1 MSSERVEW
9 VEIIEPK
16 TKEHM
21 YANLTTGEC
30 VWDPPEGV
38 KVKRTDSSQW
48 WELFDINTHRFYYYN
63 ASTQTT
69 VWHRPTDC
77 DIIPLAKLQTLKQNT
92 DPQKRRESST
102 QTNQAAPQVPSLID
116 PVSSNGNSMVAS
128 ISKLSP
134 ANVKNVTIPQTS
146 PVRTRR
152 SHYHHRNSG
161 DSRRG
166 RLSEDGTTQMCRH
179 TDSGR
184 SSDSSISSAQRRKQE
199 LTAAAACGA
208 PVCTPQLRKRSSAAA
223 PQLDTEKWSP
233 HSGLNRSGSFISPR
247 KDASDDSMHE
257 KYFKS
262 VESTPLTKRKLKQ
275 QSAGGSSCE
284 SASPQSPSSPLQ
296 KPQPTPFLQTSAARP
311 SLVSSISLATDAA
324 GARVLHSLER
334 PHALSRH
341 ARERYSDR
349 HLDKERVSETE
360 RPDRFEKQA
369 AYSVDKPFRQT
380 SLDLRHNTPNWHPPR
395 EFTRRQVAEPERH
408 TSSKSSVSSGS
419 SKRHDHHTFMRLAS
433 ANEQDNMAAGVL
445 KLQLIRSIR
454 HPIRGAPYPHFI
466 IEYSE
471 IRGPRDVHSLTT
483 RGPLVVNAAS
493 TRGLTVDNEWTPKVK
508 AVLVG
513 CRKEVNYKI
522 KCINLDPPLTE
533 PNLQKHNQRLE
544 RSTAPRD
551 RTKSRRHKRGGDME
565 ESPLDADEDDE
576 EGSPLY
582 CNWDLRGM
590 QHLLPLQDY
599 IIQQAKL
606 SSRSRYGG
614 GSGSDNESGSSR
626 SRSGSESRSLSG
638 HEPDNESSDGG
649 ARTPDDD
656 DGSGVYL
663 PHSYAHRPADV
674 EYMNHGVAYYNTRR
688 RSAAGRGRGRG
699 AGAGAAGAEAP
710 ALYSPVR
717 AHAALHTRPPVEQD
731 IEIFAKDHLNFN
743 KGIFRKKAS
752 VRDMLSWTSSSIS
765 APMVGADWDKPHKKA
780 AIDLFRLVQIYMG
793 DRKARPGMTL
803 NSVAQDI
810 LHATFTN
817 EKLRDELYVQLCRQT
832 TENPLR
838 DSLLRGWELL
848 AVCLAFVPPSPA
860 FQPALTNYVNRH
872 RDPAFADAFPE
883 VGKWPIHVQ
892 VSHYAGV
899 ACKRLER
906 IGFGGKRQP
915 RKPTTEDIDQA
926 RIQIF
931 RQSMFGNTLSEVMAL
946 QKDRF
951 PNRQL
956 PWVQVALSQQVLA
969 LNGRDT
975 EGIFRVSADVDEVNA
990 LKAKIDNWELPDAST
1005 LTDAH
1010 APASLLKLWYRE
1022 LYEPLIP
1029 DALYGPCVAAGCDY
1043 SAATRALQRL
1053 PPLNRLCPV
1062 LSVPP
1067 APESVPPAP
1076 VSVPPAPVSVPPAPV
1091 SVPPAPVSVPPAPVS
1106 VPPAP
1111 VSVPPAPVSV
1121 PPAPVSVPPAP
1132 VSVPPAPVSVPPA
1145 PVSVPPAPVSVPPAP
1160 VSVPPAPVS
1169 VPPAPVS
1176 VPPAPVSVPSAPV
1189 LTYLISFLQQF
1200 TTPEVVSQ
1208 TKMDSANLAMVFA
1221 PNCLRCTSQDPR
1233 VILENARKEM
1243 TFLKTLITNL
1253 DTSHVQDLL

>member
-1 MSSERVEW
+1 MSAERVEW

-38 KVKRTDSSQW
+38 KVKKTDSSQW
-48 WELFDINTHRFYYYN
+48 WELFDINTHRFYYFN
-63 ASTQTT
+63 ATTQTT
-69 VWHRPTDC
+69 VWHRPSDC

-92 DPQKRRESST
+92 DPQKRRESAT
-102 QTNQAAPQVPSLID
+102 QTNHGAPQVPKLE
-116 PVSSNGNSMVAS
+116 PVFSSNGNSSAPS
-128 ISKLSP
+128 LSKLSP
-134 ANVKNVTIPQTS
+134 SNAKNVTITQTS

-161 DSRRG
+161 ESRRG
-166 RLSEDGTTQMCRH
+166 RLSEEGVTCRH

-184 SSDSSISSAQRRKQE
+184 SSDSSISSAQQRRKQE
-199 LTAAAACGA
+199 LNAAACNV
-208 PVCTPQLRKRSSAAA
+208 PSCTPQLRKRSSAVNAH
-223 PQLDTEKWSP
+223 DTEKWSP
-233 HSGLNRSGSFISPR
+233 HTVGLNRSGSFVSPR

-262 VESTPLTKRKLKQ
+262 VESTPLTRRKLKQ
-275 QSAGGSSCE
+275 QSAGSSCD

-296 KPQPTPFLQTSAARP
+296 KPQPTAPFLQTSSARP
-311 SLVSSISLATDAA
+311 SLVSSISLATEAS
-324 GARVLHSLER
+324 RVMHSLER
-334 PHALSRH
+334 PHHLSRH
-341 ARERYSDR
+341 SRERYSDR
-349 HLDKERVSETE
+349 HLEKDRVLDL
-360 RPDRFEKQA
+360 DRNVDRSYLDKQA
-369 AYSVDKPFRQT
+369 AYGVDKPFRQT
-380 SLDLRHNTPNWHPPR
+380 SLELRHNVPPPNWHGPR
-395 EFTRRQVAEPERH
+395 DFTRRQQAEPERY
-408 TSSKSSVSSGS
+408 TSSKLSVSSSSS
-419 SKRHDHHTFMRLAS
+419 SKHRTPIHETPQNLMRQTS
-433 ANEQDNMAAGVL
+433 ANEQDNIAA
-445 KLQLIRSIR
+445 
-454 HPIRGAPYPHFI
+454 
-466 IEYSE
+466 
-471 IRGPRDVHSLTT
+471 
-483 RGPLVVNAAS
+483 
-493 TRGLTVDNEWTPKVK
+493 
-508 AVLVG
+508 
-513 CRKEVNYKI
+513 VNYKM
-522 KCINLDPPLTE
+522 KCVNLEPPLTE
-533 PNLQKHNQRLE
+533 PNVQRHNQRHE
-544 RSTAPRD
+544 RTSAPKD
-551 RTKSRRHKRGGDME
+551 RAKSHRHKREIIEDTSVDQE
-565 ESPLDADEDDE
+565 LDEDED
-576 EGSPLY
+576 GGSSPLY
-582 CNWDLRGM
+582 SNWDLRGM

-606 SSRSRYGG
+606 SSRARYAAA
-614 GSGSDNESGSSR
+614 SGSELSGSS
-626 SRSGSESRSLSG
+626 GSASPESRSLSG

-663 PHSYAHRPADV
+663 PHTYAPRAHDV
-674 EYMNHGVAYYNTRR
+674 EYMNHGVSYYNTFVGFERDR
-688 RSAAGRGRGRG
+688 QTSPGIHRGQTSISVSGG
-699 AGAGAAGAEAP
+699 PLGPPPEELP
-710 ALYSPVR
+710 QLYSPVR
-717 AHAALHTRPPVEQD
+717 SHAQPHTVAPLMEQD
-731 IEIFAKDHLNFN
+731 IEKFAKDNLNFN

-765 APMVGADWDKPHKKA
+765 APMVGADWDKTHKKA

-810 LHATFTN
+810 LHATYSN

-848 AVCLAFVPPSPA
+848 AVCLAFVPPSTA

-906 IGFGGKRQP
+906 IGFAGKKQP
-915 RKPTTEDIDQA
+915 RKPSTEDIDQA

-946 QKDRF
+946 QQERF

-969 LNGRDT
+969 LNGKET

-990 LKAKIDNWELPDAST
+990 LKTRIDNWELPDAST

-1029 DALYGPCVAAGCDY
+1029 DSLYAASVAAGSDY
-1043 SAATRALQRL
+1043 AAASRVLQRL
-1053 PPLNRLCPV
+1053 PHINRL
-1062 LSVPP
+1062 
-1067 APESVPPAP
+1067 
-1076 VSVPPAPVSVPPAPV
+1076 
-1091 SVPPAPVSVPPAPVS
+1091 
-1106 VPPAP
+1106 
-1111 VSVPPAPVSV
+1111 
-1121 PPAPVSVPPAP
+1121 
-1132 VSVPPAPVSVPPA
+1132 
-1145 PVSVPPAPVSVPPAP
+1145 
-1160 VSVPPAPVS
+1160 
-1169 VPPAPVS
+1169 
-1176 VPPAPVSVPSAPV
+1176 V

-1200 TTPEVVSQ
+1200 SAPEVVSQ

-1233 VILENARKEM
+1233 IILENARKEM
-1243 TFLKTLITNL
+1243 TFLKSLITNL
-1253 DTSHVQDLL
+1253 DTSQVQDML

>member
-92 DPQKRRESST
+92 DPQKRRETST
-102 QTNQAAPQVPSLID
+102 QTNQAAPQVLSID
-116 PVSSNGNSMVAS
+116 TVSSSNGNSAATS
-128 ISKLSP
+128 HTKLSP
-134 ANVKNVTIPQTS
+134 INTKNVTITQTS

-152 SHYHHRNSG
+152 SHHHYRNSG
-161 DSRRG
+161 EGRRA
-166 RLSEDGTTQMCRH
+166 RVNEEAVVASTCRH
-179 TDSGR
+179 TDSGL
-184 SSDSSISSAQRRKQE
+184 SSDTSLSSAAQRRKQ
-199 LTAAAACGA
+199 
-208 PVCTPQLRKRSSAAA
+208 
-223 PQLDTEKWSP
+223 
-233 HSGLNRSGSFISPR
+233 
-247 KDASDDSMHE
+247 
-257 KYFKS
+257 
-262 VESTPLTKRKLKQ
+262 LKQ
-275 QSAGGSSCE
+275 QSVGGSSCE
-284 SASPQSPSSPLQ
+284 SASQQSPSSPLQ
-296 KPQPTPFLQTSAARP
+296 KPQTPFLQTSSARP
-311 SLVSSISLATDAA
+311 SLVSSISLATEAIA
-324 GARVLHSLER
+324 SGGSTGVGSNRVMHSLER

-341 ARERYSDR
+341 TRERYSDR
-349 HLDKERVSETE
+349 HLDKERLMELE
-360 RPDRFEKQA
+360 RNLDRGYPDKQA
-369 AYSVDKPFRQT
+369 VYSVDKPFRQT
-380 SLDLRHNTPNWHPPR
+380 SLDLRHNASGHNWHGPR
-395 EFTRRQVAEPERH
+395 DFTRRQQAEPEKY
-408 TSSKSSVSSGS
+408 TSSKQSVSSSGS
-419 SKRHDHHTFMRLAS
+419 SKHRTPMHETPQAFLRQTS
-433 ANEQDNMAAGVL
+433 ANEQDNIAA
-445 KLQLIRSIR
+445 
-454 HPIRGAPYPHFI
+454 
-466 IEYSE
+466 
-471 IRGPRDVHSLTT
+471 
-483 RGPLVVNAAS
+483 
-493 TRGLTVDNEWTPKVK
+493 
-508 AVLVG
+508 
-513 CRKEVNYKI
+513 VNYKL
-522 KCINLDPPLTE
+522 KCVNLEPPLTE
-533 PNLQKHNQRLE
+533 PNVQRHNQRLE
-544 RSTAPRD
+544 RVTSRD
-551 RTKSRRHKRGGDME
+551 RTKSHRRHKRPTEVSEATGVEGE
-565 ESPLDADEDDE
+565 DE
-576 EGSPLY
+576 EEEGGSPLY
-582 CNWDLRGM
+582 SNWDLRGM

-606 SSRSRYGG
+606 STRHRYGTTAG
-614 GSGSDNESGSSR
+614 EIGASGSDLDTNSSGS
-626 SRSGSESRSLSG
+626 GTPESRSLSG

-663 PHSYAHRPADV
+663 PHSYAHHARHHDV
-674 EYMNHGVAYYNTRR
+674 EYMNHGVSYYNTFVGFERDR
-688 RSAAGRGRGRG
+688 QSSPGIHRASSLG
-699 AGAGAAGAEAP
+699 AGGAGNVTVSDSGVLDSP

-717 AHAALHTRPPVEQD
+717 SHPPPQIANQPPPEQD
-731 IEIFAKDHLNFN
+731 IEIFAKDNLNFN

-765 APMVGADWDKPHKKA
+765 APMVGADWDKVHKKA

-810 LHATFTN
+810 LHATYSN

-906 IGFGGKRQP
+906 IGFAGKRQP

-946 QKDRF
+946 QKERF

-956 PWVQVALSQQVLA
+956 PWVQVALSQQILA
-969 LNGRDT
+969 LNGRET

-1029 DALYGPCVAAGCDY
+1029 DSLYGACVAAGSDY
-1043 SAATRALQRL
+1043 AAVSRVLQRL
-1053 PPLNRLCPV
+1053 PHINRL
-1062 LSVPP
+1062 
-1067 APESVPPAP
+1067 
-1076 VSVPPAPVSVPPAPV
+1076 
-1091 SVPPAPVSVPPAPVS
+1091 
-1106 VPPAP
+1106 
-1111 VSVPPAPVSV
+1111 
-1121 PPAPVSVPPAP
+1121 
-1132 VSVPPAPVSVPPA
+1132 
-1145 PVSVPPAPVSVPPAP
+1145 
-1160 VSVPPAPVS
+1160 
-1169 VPPAPVS
+1169 
-1176 VPPAPVSVPSAPV
+1176 V

-1200 TTPEVVSQ
+1200 AVPEVVSQ

-1243 TFLKTLITNL
+1243 TFLKSLITNL
-1253 DTSHVQDLL
+1253 DTSHVRELL

>member
-1 MSSERVEW
+1 MFYSRVEW

-92 DPQKRRESST
+92 DPQKRRESGT
-102 QTNQAAPQVPSLID
+102 QTNQAPPQFQAPSID
-116 PVSSNGNSMVAS
+116 AASSNGNPTVAS

-134 ANVKNVTIPQTS
+134 STAKSVTITQTS

-152 SHYHHRNSG
+152 SHYHHRGSG
-161 DSRRG
+161 ESRRG
-166 RLSEDGTTQMCRH
+166 RIGEEGAAPQCRH

-184 SSDSSISSAQRRKQE
+184 SSDSSISSAQQRRKQE
-199 LTAAAACGA
+199 LSAAACSA
-208 PVCTPQLRKRSSAAA
+208 QQACTPQQLRKRSSATQ
-223 PQLDTEKWSP
+223 PHEGEREKWSP
-233 HSGLNRSGSFISPR
+233 RTGLNRSGSFVSPR

-262 VESTPLTKRKLKQ
+262 VESTPLTRRKLKQ
-275 QSAGGSSCE
+275 HSAGGSSCE

-296 KPQPTPFLQTSAARP
+296 KPQPTPFLQTTAARP
-311 SLVSSISLATDAA
+311 SLVSSISLATEAA
-324 GARVLHSLER
+324 GGARAMHSLER
-334 PHALSRH
+334 PHLSRH

-349 HLDKERVSETE
+349 HLDKDRLLELDRNMERFH
-360 RPDRFEKQA
+360 DKQA

-380 SLDLRHNTPNWHPPR
+380 SLDLRHNVQPPNWHGPR
-395 EFTRRQVAEPERH
+395 DFTRKQQAEPERY
-408 TSSKSSVSSGS
+408 TSSKNSLSSSSS
-419 SKRHDHHTFMRLAS
+419 SKHRVIPEAAPHSFMRQAS
-433 ANEQDNMAAGVL
+433 ANEQDNMAA
-445 KLQLIRSIR
+445 
-454 HPIRGAPYPHFI
+454 
-466 IEYSE
+466 
-471 IRGPRDVHSLTT
+471 
-483 RGPLVVNAAS
+483 
-493 TRGLTVDNEWTPKVK
+493 
-508 AVLVG
+508 
-513 CRKEVNYKI
+513 VNYKM
-522 KCINLDPPLTE
+522 KCVNLEPPLTE
-533 PNLQKHNQRLE
+533 PNLQRHNQRLTE
-544 RSTAPRD
+544 RPAPRD
-551 RTKSRRHKRGGDME
+551 RTKSRRHKRPMDEDPQEME
-565 ESPLDADEDDE
+565 ADEE
-576 EGSPLY
+576 EEGGGSPLY
-582 CNWDLRGM
+582 SNWDLRGM

-606 SSRSRYGG
+606 SSRGRYGADAE
-614 GSGSDNESGSSR
+614 SGSDVESGSSR
-626 SRSGSESRSLSG
+626 SGSASRSLSG

-663 PHSYAHRPADV
+663 PHSYGHTRPADV
-674 EYMNHGVAYYNTRR
+674 EYMNHGVSYYNTFVGFDRDR
-688 RSAAGRGRGRG
+688 QPSPGIHRTSSLGHGPAPPPRV
-699 AGAGAAGAEAP
+699 EEP

-717 AHAALHTRPPVEQD
+717 SHATNQPPPEQD
-731 IEIFAKDHLNFN
+731 IEIFAKDNLNFN

-765 APMVGADWDKPHKKA
+765 APMVGADWDKQHKKDA
-780 AIDLFRLVQIYMG
+780 TNLFRLVQIYMG

-810 LHATFTN
+810 LHATYSN

-848 AVCLAFVPPSPA
+848 CVCLAFVPPSPA

-872 RDPAFADAFPE
+872 RDPAFADSFPE

-906 IGFGGKRQP
+906 IGFGGKKQP
-915 RKPTTEDIDQA
+915 RKPSTEDIDQA

-931 RQSMFGNTLSEVMAL
+931 RQSMFGNTLTEVMAL

-969 LNGRDT
+969 LNGRET
-975 EGIFRVSADVDEVNA
+975 EGIFRVSADMDEVNA
-990 LKAKIDNWELPDAST
+990 LKSKIDNWELPDAST

-1022 LYEPLIP
+1022 LYAPLIP
-1029 DALYGPCVAAGCDY
+1029 DALYASCVAAGHDFAVCE
-1043 SAATRALQRL
+1043 SLLASM
-1053 PPLNRLCPV
+1053 PHINRL
-1062 LSVPP
+1062 
-1067 APESVPPAP
+1067 
-1076 VSVPPAPVSVPPAPV
+1076 
-1091 SVPPAPVSVPPAPVS
+1091 
-1106 VPPAP
+1106 
-1111 VSVPPAPVSV
+1111 
-1121 PPAPVSVPPAP
+1121 
-1132 VSVPPAPVSVPPA
+1132 
-1145 PVSVPPAPVSVPPAP
+1145 
-1160 VSVPPAPVS
+1160 
-1169 VPPAPVS
+1169 
-1176 VPPAPVSVPSAPV
+1176 V
-1189 LTYLISFLQQF
+1189 LTYLISFLQKF
-1200 TTPEVVSQ
+1200 NVPEVVSQ

-1221 PNCLRCTSQDPR
+1221 PNCLRCTSNDPR

-1243 TFLKTLITNL
+1243 TFLKCLITNL

>member
-92 DPQKRRESST
+92 DPQKRRETAT
-102 QTNQAAPQVPSLID
+102 QTNQAVPQQVASVAD
-116 PVSSNGNSMVAS
+116 PVNSNGNSTVAS
-128 ISKLSP
+128 ASKLSP
-134 ANVKNVTIPQTS
+134 GNAKNVTLTQTS

-161 DSRRG
+161 ESRRG
-166 RLSEDGTTQMCRH
+166 RLSEDGSNQMCRH

-184 SSDSSISSAQRRKQE
+184 SSDSSISSAQQRRKQE
-199 LTAAAACGA
+199 LSAVVCNP
-208 PVCTPQLRKRSSAAA
+208 PVCTPQLRKRSSGAQAHEG
-223 PQLDTEKWSP
+223 EKWSP
-233 HSGLNRSGSFISPR
+233 HSAGLNRSGSFVSPR

-262 VESTPLTKRKLKQ
+262 VESTPLTRRKLKQ
-275 QSAGGSSCE
+275 QSTGGSSCD

-296 KPQPTPFLQTSAARP
+296 KPQPTPFLQTTAARP

-324 GARVLHSLER
+324 GGGSRVMHSLER
-334 PHALSRH
+334 PHQLSRH
-341 ARERYSDR
+341 SRERYSDR
-349 HLDKERVSETE
+349 HLDKDRLAEFERME
-360 RPDRFEKQA
+360 RYPEKQA
-369 AYSVDKPFRQT
+369 VYSVDKPFRQT
-380 SLDLRHNTPNWHPPR
+380 SLDLRHNATAVNWHPSR
-395 EFTRRQVAEPERH
+395 DFTRRQQAEPERYS
-408 TSSKSSVSSGS
+408 SSKTSVSSGS
-419 SKRHDHHTFMRLAS
+419 SKHRTPPHEPHHNFMRLSS
-433 ANEQDNMAAGVL
+433 ANEQDNIAA
-445 KLQLIRSIR
+445 
-454 HPIRGAPYPHFI
+454 
-466 IEYSE
+466 
-471 IRGPRDVHSLTT
+471 
-483 RGPLVVNAAS
+483 
-493 TRGLTVDNEWTPKVK
+493 
-508 AVLVG
+508 
-513 CRKEVNYKI
+513 VNYKL
-522 KCINLDPPLTE
+522 KCVNLEPPLTE
-533 PNLQKHNQRLE
+533 PNVQKHNQRLE
-544 RSTAPRD
+544 RTTTAPRD
-551 RTKSRRHKRGGDME
+551 RTKSRRHKRPVEIDEPPMDG
-565 ESPLDADEDDE
+565 EDDDDDGG
-576 EGSPLY
+576 GSPLY

-606 SSRSRYGG
+606 SSRGRYGG
-614 GSGSDNESGSSR
+614 GSGSDAESNSSR

-656 DGSGVYL
+656 DGSG
-663 PHSYAHRPADV
+663 
-674 EYMNHGVAYYNTRR
+674 YMNHGVSYYNTFVGFDRDR
-688 RSAAGRGRGRG
+688 QPSPGIHRTSSLGS
-699 AGAGAAGAEAP
+699 GAATSTGIPGTMGCTDELPGAP
-710 ALYSPVR
+710 SLYSPVR
-717 AHAALHTRPPVEQD
+717 SHAHAHTPRTAPPEQD
-731 IEIFAKDHLNFN
+731 IEIFAKDNLNFN
-743 KGIFRKKAS
+743 KGIFRRKAS

-765 APMVGADWDKPHKKA
+765 APMVGADWDKAHKKA

-810 LHATFTN
+810 LHATFSN

-906 IGFGGKRQP
+906 IGSGGKRQP

-931 RQSMFGNTLSEVMAL
+931 RQSMFGNTLSEVMSL
-946 QKDRF
+946 QKERF

-969 LNGRDT
+969 LNGRET

-1029 DALYGPCVAAGCDY
+1029 DALYGACVAAGTDF
-1043 SAATRALQRL
+1043 AACTRALHRL
-1053 PPLNRLCPV
+1053 PPLNRL
-1062 LSVPP
+1062 
-1067 APESVPPAP
+1067 
-1076 VSVPPAPVSVPPAPV
+1076 
-1091 SVPPAPVSVPPAPVS
+1091 
-1106 VPPAP
+1106 
-1111 VSVPPAPVSV
+1111 
-1121 PPAPVSVPPAP
+1121 
-1132 VSVPPAPVSVPPA
+1132 
-1145 PVSVPPAPVSVPPAP
+1145 
-1160 VSVPPAPVS
+1160 
-1169 VPPAPVS
+1169 
-1176 VPPAPVSVPSAPV
+1176 V
-1189 LTYLISFLQQF
+1189 LTYLISFLQKF
-1200 TTPEVVSQ
+1200 TAPEVVSQ

-1253 DTSHVQDLL
+1253 DTSPVQDLL

>member
-1 MSSERVEW
+1 MKMSSERVEW

-92 DPQKRRESST
+92 DPQKRRETAT
-102 QTNQAAPQVPSLID
+102 QTNQASPQVPPTIE
-116 PVSSNGNSMVAS
+116 PVSSNGSSTLAS
-128 ISKLSP
+128 ASKLSP
-134 ANVKNVTIPQTS
+134 STAKMVTQTS

-166 RLSEDGTTQMCRH
+166 RLSEDGSTQMCRH

-184 SSDSSISSAQRRKQE
+184 SSDSSISSAQQRRKQE
-199 LTAAAACGA
+199 LNAVACN
-208 PVCTPQLRKRSSAAA
+208 PSICTPQLRKRSSAAQA
-223 PQLDTEKWSP
+223 HETEKWSP

-262 VESTPLTKRKLKQ
+262 VESTPLTRRK
-275 QSAGGSSCE
+275 QSAGGSSCD
-284 SASPQSPSSPLQ
+284 SVSPQSPSSPLQ
-296 KPQPTPFLQTSAARP
+296 KPQPTPFLQTTAARP
-311 SLVSSISLATDAA
+311 SLVSSISLATEAA
-324 GARVLHSLER
+324 GGARVLHSLER
-334 PHALSRH
+334 PHQLSRH

-349 HLDKERVSETE
+349 HLDKDRLAELERM
-360 RPDRFEKQA
+360 DRYPEKQA
-369 AYSVDKPFRQT
+369 VYSVDKPFRQT
-380 SLDLRHNTPNWHPPR
+380 SLDLRHNAASANWHPTR
-395 EFTRRQVAEPERH
+395 DFTRRQQAEPERYS
-408 TSSKSSVSSGS
+408 SSKTSVSSGS
-419 SKRHDHHTFMRLAS
+419 SKHRTPPHDSLAPHTPHAPHAPHAPLAPLAPHAPHAPHHTHHHQHNFMRLSS
-433 ANEQDNMAAGVL
+433 ANEQDNIAA
-445 KLQLIRSIR
+445 
-454 HPIRGAPYPHFI
+454 
-466 IEYSE
+466 
-471 IRGPRDVHSLTT
+471 
-483 RGPLVVNAAS
+483 
-493 TRGLTVDNEWTPKVK
+493 
-508 AVLVG
+508 
-513 CRKEVNYKI
+513 VNYKL
-522 KCINLDPPLTE
+522 KCVNLEPPLTE
-533 PNLQKHNQRLE
+533 PNVQKHNQRME
-544 RSTAPRD
+544 RTSTPRD
-551 RTKSRRHKRGGDME
+551 RTKSRRHKRPVEIDE
-565 ESPLDADEDDE
+565 PQLDGEDEDEDGG
-576 EGSPLY
+576 GSPLY

-606 SSRSRYGG
+606 SKRGGSGRVRYA
-614 GSGSDNESGSSR
+614 GSGSDNESTSSR

-663 PHSYAHRPADV
+663 PHTYAHRPADV
-674 EYMNHGVAYYNTRR
+674 EYMNHGVSYYNTFVGFDRER
-688 RSAAGRGRGRG
+688 QSEPVIHRTSSLGSGPTSASAAGACVSVTDVDAGAGGG
-699 AGAGAAGAEAP
+699 AGAGAGAG

-717 AHAALHTRPPVEQD
+717 AHGGRGAARAPPHAPHAPPPEQD
-731 IEIFAKDHLNFN
+731 IEIFAKDNLNFN
-743 KGIFRKKAS
+743 KGIFRRKAS

-765 APMVGADWDKPHKKA
+765 APMVGGAWDKAHKKA
-780 AIDLFRLVQIYMG
+780 ATDLFRLVQIYMG

-803 NSVAQDI
+803 NSVAHDI
-810 LHATFTN
+810 LHAAYAN

-931 RQSMFGNTLSEVMAL
+931 RQSMFGNTLSEVMTL

-969 LNGRDT
+969 LNGRET

-1029 DALYGPCVAAGCDY
+1029 DALYGACVAAGTEY
-1043 SAATRALQRL
+1043 AACTRVLHRL
-1053 PPLNRLCPV
+1053 PPLNRL
-1062 LSVPP
+1062 
-1067 APESVPPAP
+1067 
-1076 VSVPPAPVSVPPAPV
+1076 
-1091 SVPPAPVSVPPAPVS
+1091 
-1106 VPPAP
+1106 
-1111 VSVPPAPVSV
+1111 
-1121 PPAPVSVPPAP
+1121 
-1132 VSVPPAPVSVPPA
+1132 
-1145 PVSVPPAPVSVPPAP
+1145 
-1160 VSVPPAPVS
+1160 
-1169 VPPAPVS
+1169 
-1176 VPPAPVSVPSAPV
+1176 V

-1200 TTPEVVSQ
+1200 TAPEVVSQ

>member
-92 DPQKRRESST
+92 DPQKRRETST
-102 QTNQAAPQVPSLID
+102 QTNQAAPQVPLD
-116 PVSSNGNSMVAS
+116 LVSSNGNSTLAS
-128 ISKLSP
+128 ASKLSP
-134 ANVKNVTIPQTS
+134 SNAKNVTLTQTS

-161 DSRRG
+161 ESRRG
-166 RLSEDGTTQMCRH
+166 RLSEDGTSQLCRH

-199 LTAAAACGA
+199 LNAAACNA
-208 PVCTPQLRKRSSAAA
+208 PICTPQLKKRSSAVT
-223 PQLDTEKWSP
+223 PHEREGEKWSP

-262 VESTPLTKRKLKQ
+262 VESTPLTRRKLKQ

-324 GARVLHSLER
+324 GGGSRVMHSLER
-334 PHALSRH
+334 PHQLSRH

-349 HLDKERVSETE
+349 HLDKDRIAELERM
-360 RPDRFEKQA
+360 DRYPEKQA
-369 AYSVDKPFRQT
+369 VYSVDKPFRQT
-380 SLDLRHNTPNWHPPR
+380 SLDLRHNPASSNWQPSR
-395 EFTRRQVAEPERH
+395 EFTRRQQAEPERYS
-408 TSSKSSVSSGS
+408 SSKTSISSGS
-419 SKRHDHHTFMRLAS
+419 SKHRTPPHEPHHNFMRLAS
-433 ANEQDNMAAGVL
+433 SDQDNMAA
-445 KLQLIRSIR
+445 
-454 HPIRGAPYPHFI
+454 
-466 IEYSE
+466 
-471 IRGPRDVHSLTT
+471 
-483 RGPLVVNAAS
+483 
-493 TRGLTVDNEWTPKVK
+493 
-508 AVLVG
+508 
-513 CRKEVNYKI
+513 VNYKM
-522 KCINLDPPLTE
+522 KCVTMEPPLTE
-533 PNLQKHNQRLE
+533 PNVQKHNQRLE
-544 RSTAPRD
+544 STSTPKD
-551 RTKSRRHKRGGDME
+551 RTKSRRHKRPVELE
-565 ESPLDADEDDE
+565 EPHLDDE
-576 EGSPLY
+576 EEDEDGRTSPLY
-582 CNWDLRGM
+582 SNWDLRGM

-606 SSRSRYGG
+606 SSRGRYGN
-614 GSGSDNESGSSR
+614 GSGSDGESASSRSR

-663 PHSYAHRPADV
+663 PHSYGHTRPQDV
-674 EYMNHGVAYYNTRR
+674 EYMNHGVAYYNTFV
-688 RSAAGRGRGRG
+688 GF
-699 AGAGAAGAEAP
+699 
-710 ALYSPVR
+710 
-717 AHAALHTRPPVEQD
+717 D
-731 IEIFAKDHLNFN
+731 
-743 KGIFRKKAS
+743 
-752 VRDMLSWTSSSIS
+752 RD
-765 APMVGADWDKPHKKA
+765 
-780 AIDLFRLVQIYMG
+780 R
-793 DRKARPGMTL
+793 
-803 NSVAQDI
+803 
-810 LHATFTN
+810 
-817 EKLRDELYVQLCRQT
+817 
-832 TENPLR
+832 
-838 DSLLRGWELL
+838 
-848 AVCLAFVPPSPA
+848 PPSPGI
-860 FQPALTNYVNRH
+860 H
-872 RDPAFADAFPE
+872 R

-906 IGFGGKRQP
+906 IGFGGKKQP

-956 PWVQVALSQQVLA
+956 PWVQVALSQQILA
-969 LNGRDT
+969 LSGRET

-1029 DALYGPCVAAGCDY
+1029 DHLYGACIAAGSDFAVC
-1043 SAATRALQRL
+1043 TRALQRL
-1053 PPLNRLCPV
+1053 PHINRM
-1062 LSVPP
+1062 
-1067 APESVPPAP
+1067 
-1076 VSVPPAPVSVPPAPV
+1076 
-1091 SVPPAPVSVPPAPVS
+1091 
-1106 VPPAP
+1106 
-1111 VSVPPAPVSV
+1111 
-1121 PPAPVSVPPAP
+1121 
-1132 VSVPPAPVSVPPA
+1132 
-1145 PVSVPPAPVSVPPAP
+1145 
-1160 VSVPPAPVS
+1160 
-1169 VPPAPVS
+1169 
-1176 VPPAPVSVPSAPV
+1176 V
-1189 LTYLISFLQQF
+1189 LTYLIQFLQQF
-1200 TTPEVVSQ
+1200 TAPEVVSQ

>member
-92 DPQKRRESST
+92 DPQKRRETST
-102 QTNQAAPQVPSLID
+102 QTNQAVPQVSTSID
-116 PVSSNGNSMVAS
+116 PVSSNGNSTVAS
-128 ISKLSP
+128 ASKLSP
-134 ANVKNVTIPQTS
+134 SNAKGVTVSQTS
-146 PVRTRR
+146 PVRTRKYI
-152 SHYHHRNSG
+152 HHHRNSG
-161 DSRRG
+161 ESRRG
-166 RLSEDGTTQMCRH
+166 RLSEDGTTALCRH

-184 SSDSSISSAQRRKQE
+184 SSDSSISSAQQRRKQE
-199 LTAAAACGA
+199 LNAAPCNP
-208 PVCTPQLRKRSSAAA
+208 PVCTPQVRKRGSAVPAHE
-223 PQLDTEKWSP
+223 PDKWSP

-262 VESTPLTKRKLKQ
+262 VESTPLTRRK
-275 QSAGGSSCE
+275 AT
-284 SASPQSPSSPLQ
+284 A
-296 KPQPTPFLQTSAARP
+296 TRP
-311 SLVSSISLATDAA
+311 SLVSSISLAAEA
-324 GARVLHSLER
+324 GGARVMHSLER
-334 PHALSRH
+334 PHQLSRH

-349 HLDKERVSETE
+349 HLDKDRLAELERM
-360 RPDRFEKQA
+360 DRYPEKQA
-369 AYSVDKPFRQT
+369 VYSVDKPFRQT
-380 SLDLRHNTPNWHPPR
+380 SLDLRHNASSNWHPPR
-395 EFTRRQVAEPERH
+395 EFTRRQQAEPERY
-408 TSSKSSVSSGS
+408 TSSKTSLSSGS
-419 SKRHDHHTFMRLAS
+419 SKHRTPPHEPHHNFMRLSS
-433 ANEQDNMAAGVL
+433 ANEQDSVAA
-445 KLQLIRSIR
+445 
-454 HPIRGAPYPHFI
+454 
-466 IEYSE
+466 
-471 IRGPRDVHSLTT
+471 
-483 RGPLVVNAAS
+483 
-493 TRGLTVDNEWTPKVK
+493 
-508 AVLVG
+508 
-513 CRKEVNYKI
+513 VNYKM
-522 KCINLDPPLTE
+522 KCVNLEPPLTE
-533 PNLQKHNQRLE
+533 PNVQKHNQRLD
-544 RSTAPRD
+544 RTSTPKD
-551 RTKSRRHKRGGDME
+551 RTKSRRHKKPVEME
-565 ESPLDADEDDE
+565 DPAVDGEEDDE
-576 EGSPLY
+576 DGGGSPLY

-614 GSGSDNESGSSR
+614 ESGSDNESGSSR

-674 EYMNHGVAYYNTRR
+674 EYMNHGVSYYNTFVGFDRQPSPGIHR
-688 RSAAGRGRGRG
+688 TSSLGGGASASATAGASAAAGAT
-699 AGAGAAGAEAP
+699 AGAGAAAAAG

-717 AHAALHTRPPVEQD
+717 SHAHAHFVRPPPEQD
-731 IEIFAKDHLNFN
+731 IEIFAKDNLNFN
-743 KGIFRKKAS
+743 KGIFRRKAS

-765 APMVGADWDKPHKKA
+765 APMVGADWDKAHKKA

-810 LHATFTN
+810 LHATFAN

-860 FQPALTNYVNRH
+860 FQPALNNYVNRH

-883 VGKWPIHVQ
+883 SFFKVGKWPIHVQ

-906 IGFGGKRQP
+906 IGFGGKKQP
-915 RKPTTEDIDQA
+915 RKPSTEDIDQA

-946 QKDRF
+946 QKERF

-969 LNGRDT
+969 LNGRET

-990 LKAKIDNWELPDAST
+990 LKAKIDSWELPDAST

-1029 DALYGPCVAAGCDY
+1029 DALYAACVAAGGDVQAC
-1043 SAATRALQRL
+1043 SRALQRL
-1053 PPLNRLCPV
+1053 PPLNRL
-1062 LSVPP
+1062 
-1067 APESVPPAP
+1067 
-1076 VSVPPAPVSVPPAPV
+1076 
-1091 SVPPAPVSVPPAPVS
+1091 
-1106 VPPAP
+1106 
-1111 VSVPPAPVSV
+1111 
-1121 PPAPVSVPPAP
+1121 
-1132 VSVPPAPVSVPPA
+1132 
-1145 PVSVPPAPVSVPPAP
+1145 
-1160 VSVPPAPVS
+1160 
-1169 VPPAPVS
+1169 
-1176 VPPAPVSVPSAPV
+1176 V

-1200 TTPEVVSQ
+1200 TAPEVVSQ

-1243 TFLKTLITNL
+1243 TFLKTLISNL
-1253 DTSHVQDLL
+1253 DTSHVRDLV

>member
-92 DPQKRRESST
+92 DPQKRRETST
-102 QTNQAAPQVPSLID
+102 QTQVNQPAPQVPTID
-116 PVSSNGNSMVAS
+116 PISSNGNSTVAS
-128 ISKLSP
+128 ASKLSP
-134 ANVKNVTIPQTS
+134 SNTKTVTLTQTS

-152 SHYHHRNSG
+152 THYHHRNSAE
-161 DSRRG
+161 SRRG
-166 RLSEDGTTQMCRH
+166 RLSEDGTTQLCRH

-184 SSDSSISSAQRRKQE
+184 SSDSSISSAQQRRKQE
-199 LTAAAACGA
+199 LSTIACN
-208 PVCTPQLRKRSSAAA
+208 PPICTPQLRKRSSAV
-223 PQLDTEKWSP
+223 PVHESEKWSP

-262 VESTPLTKRKLKQ
+262 VESTPLTRRKLKQ
-275 QSAGGSSCE
+275 QSTGGSSCD

-296 KPQPTPFLQTSAARP
+296 KPQTTPFLQTSAARP

-324 GARVLHSLER
+324 GGGSRVMLSLER
-334 PHALSRH
+334 PHHLSRH
-341 ARERYSDR
+341 ARERFSDR
-349 HLDKERVSETE
+349 HLDKDRLAEIERM
-360 RPDRFEKQA
+360 DRYPEKQA
-369 AYSVDKPFRQT
+369 VYSVDKPFRQT
-380 SLDLRHNTPNWHPPR
+380 SLDLRHNAVTANWHPAR
-395 EFTRRQVAEPERH
+395 DFTRRQQAEPERY
-408 TSSKSSVSSGS
+408 TSSKTSISSGS
-419 SKRHDHHTFMRLAS
+419 SSKHRASHEPHHNFMRLSS
-433 ANEQDNMAAGVL
+433 ANEQDNIAA
-445 KLQLIRSIR
+445 
-454 HPIRGAPYPHFI
+454 
-466 IEYSE
+466 
-471 IRGPRDVHSLTT
+471 
-483 RGPLVVNAAS
+483 
-493 TRGLTVDNEWTPKVK
+493 
-508 AVLVG
+508 
-513 CRKEVNYKI
+513 VNYKL
-522 KCINLDPPLTE
+522 KCVNLEPPLTE
-533 PNLQKHNQRLE
+533 PNVQKHNQRLSD

-551 RTKSRRHKRGGDME
+551 RTKSRRHKRPVELDDGVLDGEEEEDEGG
-565 ESPLDADEDDE
+565 S
-576 EGSPLY
+576 SPLY

-606 SSRSRYGG
+606 SSRGRYGG
-614 GSGSDNESGSSR
+614 GSGSDAESGSSR
-626 SRSGSESRSLSG
+626 SRSRSGSERSLSG

-663 PHSYAHRPADV
+663 PHAYTHAHTHRPVDV
-674 EYMNHGVAYYNTRR
+674 EYMNHGVAYYNTFVGFDRER
-688 RSAAGRGRGRG
+688 QPSPGIHRTSSLGGGGGATGGVEERDG
-699 AGAGAAGAEAP
+699 AGAGGAGG

-717 AHAALHTRPPVEQD
+717 AHAPRPPLEQD
-731 IEIFAKDHLNFN
+731 IEIFAKDNLNFN
-743 KGIFRKKAS
+743 KGIFRRKAS

-765 APMVGADWDKPHKKA
+765 APMVGAEWDKAHKKA
-780 AIDLFRLVQIYMG
+780 ATDLFRLVQIYMG

-810 LHATFTN
+810 LHATFAN

-848 AVCLAFVPPSPA
+848 AVCLAFVPPSSA

-915 RKPTTEDIDQA
+915 RKPTTDDIDQA

-931 RQSMFGNTLSEVMAL
+931 RQSMFGNTLSEVMTL
-946 QKDRF
+946 QKERF

-969 LNGRDT
+969 LNGRET

-1029 DALYGPCVAAGCDY
+1029 DALYAACVAAGSDFQLC
-1043 SAATRALQRL
+1043 SRALLRL
-1053 PPLNRLCPV
+1053 PPINRL
-1062 LSVPP
+1062 
-1067 APESVPPAP
+1067 
-1076 VSVPPAPVSVPPAPV
+1076 
-1091 SVPPAPVSVPPAPVS
+1091 
-1106 VPPAP
+1106 
-1111 VSVPPAPVSV
+1111 
-1121 PPAPVSVPPAP
+1121 
-1132 VSVPPAPVSVPPA
+1132 
-1145 PVSVPPAPVSVPPAP
+1145 
-1160 VSVPPAPVS
+1160 
-1169 VPPAPVS
+1169 
-1176 VPPAPVSVPSAPV
+1176 V

-1200 TTPEVVSQ
+1200 TAPEVVSQ

>member
-92 DPQKRRESST
+92 DPQKRRETAT
-102 QTNQAAPQVPSLID
+102 QTNQAVPQIPSIVDGVVD
-116 PVSSNGNSMVAS
+116 PVSSNGNSIVAS
-128 ISKLSP
+128 VSKLSP
-134 ANVKNVTIPQTS
+134 GNAKNVTLTQTS

-161 DSRRG
+161 ESRRG
-166 RLSEDGTTQMCRH
+166 RLSEDGTSQMCRH

-184 SSDSSISSAQRRKQE
+184 SSDSSISSAQQRRKQE
-199 LTAAAACGA
+199 LSAAVCNP
-208 PVCTPQLRKRSSAAA
+208 PVCTPQLRKRSSGAQTHDA
-223 PQLDTEKWSP
+223 EKWSP
-233 HSGLNRSGSFISPR
+233 HSGLNRSGSFVSPR

-262 VESTPLTKRKLKQ
+262 VESTPLTRRKLKQ
-275 QSAGGSSCE
+275 QSGGGSSCD

-296 KPQPTPFLQTSAARP
+296 KPQPTPFLQTTAARP
-311 SLVSSISLATDAA
+311 SLVSSISLATD
-324 GARVLHSLER
+324 GAVGGSRVMHSLER
-334 PHALSRH
+334 PHQLSRH
-341 ARERYSDR
+341 SRERYSDR
-349 HLDKERVSETE
+349 HLDKDRLAEFERME
-360 RPDRFEKQA
+360 RYPEKQA
-369 AYSVDKPFRQT
+369 VYSVDKPFRQT
-380 SLDLRHNTPNWHPPR
+380 SLDLRHNTPAVNWHPSR
-395 EFTRRQVAEPERH
+395 DFTRRQQAEPERYC
-408 TSSKSSVSSGS
+408 SSKTSVSSGS
-419 SKRHDHHTFMRLAS
+419 GKYRTPPLEPHHNFMRLSS
-433 ANEQDNMAAGVL
+433 ANEQDNIAA
-445 KLQLIRSIR
+445 
-454 HPIRGAPYPHFI
+454 
-466 IEYSE
+466 
-471 IRGPRDVHSLTT
+471 
-483 RGPLVVNAAS
+483 
-493 TRGLTVDNEWTPKVK
+493 
-508 AVLVG
+508 
-513 CRKEVNYKI
+513 VNYKL
-522 KCINLDPPLTE
+522 KCVNLEPPLTE

-544 RSTAPRD
+544 RTATAPRD
-551 RTKSRRHKRGGDME
+551 RTKSRRHKRPVEIE
-565 ESPLDADEDDE
+565 EPPMDGEDDDDDGG
-576 EGSPLY
+576 GSPLY

-606 SSRSRYGG
+606 SSRGRYGG
-614 GSGSDNESGSSR
+614 GSCSDADSTSSR
-626 SRSGSESRSLSG
+626 SRSGSESRSRSRSRSLSG

-663 PHSYAHRPADV
+663 PHSYAHHRPHDA
-674 EYMNHGVAYYNTRR
+674 EYVNHTVAYYNTFVGFDRDR
-688 RSAAGRGRGRG
+688 QPSPGIHRTSSLGGGAAPGVGGGGG
-699 AGAGAAGAEAP
+699 AGGVVGGAVVSGAEGGGP

-717 AHAALHTRPPVEQD
+717 GHPARTAPPEQD
-731 IEIFAKDHLNFN
+731 IEIFAKDNLNFN
-743 KGIFRKKAS
+743 KGIFRRKAS

-765 APMVGADWDKPHKKA
+765 APMVGAEWDKAHKKA

-810 LHATFTN
+810 LHATFAN

-906 IGFGGKRQP
+906 IGFSGKRQP

-931 RQSMFGNTLSEVMAL
+931 RQSMFGNTLSEVMTL
-946 QKDRF
+946 QKERF

-969 LNGRDT
+969 LNGRET

-1029 DALYGPCVAAGCDY
+1029 DALYGACVAAGTDF
-1043 SAATRALQRL
+1043 AACTRALHRL
-1053 PPLNRLCPV
+1053 PPINRI
-1062 LSVPP
+1062 
-1067 APESVPPAP
+1067 
-1076 VSVPPAPVSVPPAPV
+1076 
-1091 SVPPAPVSVPPAPVS
+1091 
-1106 VPPAP
+1106 
-1111 VSVPPAPVSV
+1111 
-1121 PPAPVSVPPAP
+1121 
-1132 VSVPPAPVSVPPA
+1132 
-1145 PVSVPPAPVSVPPAP
+1145 
-1160 VSVPPAPVS
+1160 
-1169 VPPAPVS
+1169 
-1176 VPPAPVSVPSAPV
+1176 V
-1189 LTYLISFLQQF
+1189 LTYLISFLQKF
-1200 TTPEVVSQ
+1200 TAPEVVSQ

>member
-92 DPQKRRESST
+92 DPQKRRETST
-102 QTNQAAPQVPSLID
+102 QTNQAAPQVPLLEPI
-116 PVSSNGNSMVAS
+116 SSNGNTTTAS
-128 ISKLSP
+128 VSKLSP
-134 ANVKNVTIPQTS
+134 NNTKNVTITQTS
-146 PVRTRR
+146 PVRSRR
-152 SHYHHRNSG
+152 GHYHHRNSG
-161 DSRRG
+161 EGRRG
-166 RLSEDGTTQMCRH
+166 RLSEDGTMALCRH

-184 SSDSSISSAQRRKQE
+184 SSDSSISSAQQRRKQE
-199 LTAAAACGA
+199 LNASTCGAAA
-208 PVCTPQLRKRSSAAA
+208 CTPQLRKRSSAQPA
-223 PQLDTEKWSP
+223 PVIETEKWSP

-262 VESTPLTKRKLKQ
+262 VESTPLTRRKLKQ
-275 QSAGGSSCE
+275 QSAGGSSCD

-296 KPQPTPFLQTSAARP
+296 KPLPTPFLQANAVRP
-311 SLVSSISLATDAA
+311 SLVSSISLAAE
-324 GARVLHSLER
+324 GARALHSLER
-334 PHALSRH
+334 PHHLSRN
-341 ARERYSDR
+341 ARERFSDR
-349 HLDKERVSETE
+349 HLDKERLAELE
-360 RPDRFEKQA
+360 RMERYPEKQA
-369 AYSVDKPFRQT
+369 VYSVDKPFRQT
-380 SLDLRHNTPNWHPPR
+380 SLDLRHN
-395 EFTRRQVAEPERH
+395 
-408 TSSKSSVSSGS
+408 
-419 SKRHDHHTFMRLAS
+419 AS
-433 ANEQDNMAAGVL
+433 M
-445 KLQLIRSIR
+445 
-454 HPIRGAPYPHFI
+454 
-466 IEYSE
+466 
-471 IRGPRDVHSLTT
+471 
-483 RGPLVVNAAS
+483 
-493 TRGLTVDNEWTPKVK
+493 
-508 AVLVG
+508 
-513 CRKEVNYKI
+513 NYKL
-522 KCINLDPPLTE
+522 KCVNLEPALTE
-533 PNLQKHNQRLE
+533 PNVQKHNQRLE
-544 RSTAPRD
+544 RTTAPRD
-551 RTKSRRHKRGGDME
+551 RTKSRRHKRPVEDEQLQDGEEEEEDGG
-565 ESPLDADEDDE
+565 
-576 EGSPLY
+576 GSPLY

-606 SSRSRYGG
+606 S
-614 GSGSDNESGSSR
+614 N
-626 SRSGSESRSLSG
+626 
-638 HEPDNESSDGG
+638 
-649 ARTPDDD
+649 
-656 DGSGVYL
+656 
-663 PHSYAHRPADV
+663 
-674 EYMNHGVAYYNTRR
+674 
-688 RSAAGRGRGRG
+688 
-699 AGAGAAGAEAP
+699 
-710 ALYSPVR
+710 
-717 AHAALHTRPPVEQD
+717 
-731 IEIFAKDHLNFN
+731 
-743 KGIFRKKAS
+743 
-752 VRDMLSWTSSSIS
+752 
-765 APMVGADWDKPHKKA
+765 WDKSHKKA
-780 AIDLFRLVQIYMG
+780 TIDLFRLVQIYMG

-872 RDPAFADAFPE
+872 RDPAFADCFPE

-892 VSHYAGV
+892 VSHYASV

-906 IGFGGKRQP
+906 IGFGGKRPP
-915 RKPTTEDIDQA
+915 RKPSTEDIDQA

-946 QKDRF
+946 QRERF
-951 PNRQL
+951 PARQL
-956 PWVQVALSQQVLA
+956 PWVQTALSQQVLA
-969 LNGRDT
+969 LNGRET

-990 LKAKIDNWELPDAST
+990 LKAKIDNWELPDASM

-1029 DALYGPCVAAGCDY
+1029 DALYGACVAAGCDF
-1043 SAATRALQRL
+1043 AACTRALQRL
-1053 PPLNRLCPV
+1053 PSLNRL
-1062 LSVPP
+1062 
-1067 APESVPPAP
+1067 
-1076 VSVPPAPVSVPPAPV
+1076 
-1091 SVPPAPVSVPPAPVS
+1091 
-1106 VPPAP
+1106 
-1111 VSVPPAPVSV
+1111 
-1121 PPAPVSVPPAP
+1121 
-1132 VSVPPAPVSVPPA
+1132 
-1145 PVSVPPAPVSVPPAP
+1145 
-1160 VSVPPAPVS
+1160 
-1169 VPPAPVS
+1169 
-1176 VPPAPVSVPSAPV
+1176 V

-1200 TTPEVVSQ
+1200 SAPEVVSQ

-1243 TFLKTLITNL
+1243 TFMKTLITNL
-1253 DTSHVQDLL
+1253 DTSHVHDLL

>member
-1 MSSERVEW
+1 MASERVEW

-92 DPQKRRESST
+92 DPQKRRESAT
-102 QTNQAAPQVPSLID
+102 QTNQPAPQVPPVLD
-116 PVSSNGNSMVAS
+116 PVSSNGNSTVAS
-128 ISKLSP
+128 VSKLSP
-134 ANVKNVTIPQTS
+134 GNAKTVTLTQTS

-161 DSRRG
+161 ESRRG
-166 RLSEDGTTQMCRH
+166 RLSEDGSTQLCRH

-184 SSDSSISSAQRRKQE
+184 SSDSSISSAQQRRKQE
-199 LTAAAACGA
+199 LSAAVCNP
-208 PVCTPQLRKRSSAAA
+208 PVCTPQLRKRSSAAQA
-223 PQLDTEKWSP
+223 HEAEKWSP
-233 HSGLNRSGSFISPR
+233 HAGLNRSGSFISPR

-262 VESTPLTKRKLKQ
+262 VESTPLTRRKLKQ
-275 QSAGGSSCE
+275 QSAGGSSCD

-296 KPQPTPFLQTSAARP
+296 KPQPTPFLQTTAARP

-324 GARVLHSLER
+324 ASVGSRVMHSLER
-334 PHALSRH
+334 PHQLSRH
-341 ARERYSDR
+341 ARERFSDR
-349 HLDKERVSETE
+349 HLDKDRLAELERM
-360 RPDRFEKQA
+360 DRYPEKQA
-369 AYSVDKPFRQT
+369 VYSVDKPFRQT
-380 SLDLRHNTPNWHPPR
+380 SLDLRHNASANWHPTR
-395 EFTRRQVAEPERH
+395 DFTRRQQAEPERY
-408 TSSKSSVSSGS
+408 TSSKTSVSSGS
-419 SKRHDHHTFMRLAS
+419 SKHRTPPHEPHHNFMRLSS
-433 ANEQDNMAAGVL
+433 ANEQDNIAA
-445 KLQLIRSIR
+445 
-454 HPIRGAPYPHFI
+454 
-466 IEYSE
+466 
-471 IRGPRDVHSLTT
+471 
-483 RGPLVVNAAS
+483 
-493 TRGLTVDNEWTPKVK
+493 
-508 AVLVG
+508 
-513 CRKEVNYKI
+513 VNYKL
-522 KCINLDPPLTE
+522 KCVNLVEPPLTE
-533 PNLQKHNQRLE
+533 PNVQKHNQRLE

-551 RTKSRRHKRGGDME
+551 RTKSRRHKRPVEVEDGAMDGEEEEDEGG
-565 ESPLDADEDDE
+565 S
-576 EGSPLY
+576 SPLY

-606 SSRSRYGG
+606 SSRARYGG
-614 GSGSDNESGSSR
+614 GSGSDGESGSSR
-626 SRSGSESRSLSG
+626 SHSRSGSESRSLSG

-663 PHSYAHRPADV
+663 PHSYAHRPVDV
-674 EYMNHGVAYYNTRR
+674 EYMNHGVSYYNTFVGFDRDR
-688 RSAAGRGRGRG
+688 QPSPGIHRTSSLGGGGGGGASGG
-699 AGAGAAGAEAP
+699 AGGAEVDGAG

-717 AHAALHTRPPVEQD
+717 SHAPRPPLEQD
-731 IEIFAKDHLNFN
+731 IEIFAKDNLNFN
-743 KGIFRKKAS
+743 KGIFRRKAS
-752 VRDMLSWTSSSIS
+752 VRDLLSWTSSSIS
-765 APMVGADWDKPHKKA
+765 APMVGADWDKAHKKA

-810 LHATFTN
+810 LHATFSN

-848 AVCLAFVPPSPA
+848 AVCLAFVPPSSA

-915 RKPTTEDIDQA
+915 RKPTTDDIDQA

-946 QKDRF
+946 QKERF

-969 LNGRDT
+969 LNGRET

-990 LKAKIDNWELPDAST
+990 LKAKIDNWELPDASS

-1029 DALYGPCVAAGCDY
+1029 DALYGACVAAGTDF
-1043 SAATRALQRL
+1043 AACTRALHRL
-1053 PPLNRLCPV
+1053 PPINRL
-1062 LSVPP
+1062 
-1067 APESVPPAP
+1067 
-1076 VSVPPAPVSVPPAPV
+1076 
-1091 SVPPAPVSVPPAPVS
+1091 
-1106 VPPAP
+1106 
-1111 VSVPPAPVSV
+1111 
-1121 PPAPVSVPPAP
+1121 
-1132 VSVPPAPVSVPPA
+1132 
-1145 PVSVPPAPVSVPPAP
+1145 
-1160 VSVPPAPVS
+1160 
-1169 VPPAPVS
+1169 
-1176 VPPAPVSVPSAPV
+1176 V

-1200 TTPEVVSQ
+1200 TAPEVVSQ

>member
-63 ASTQTT
+63 ACTQTT

-92 DPQKRRESST
+92 DPQKRRETST
-102 QTNQAAPQVPSLID
+102 QTQINQPAPQVPILD
-116 PVSSNGNSMVAS
+116 PVSSNGNSTVAS
-128 ISKLSP
+128 VSKVSP
-134 ANVKNVTIPQTS
+134 SNAKTVTLTQTS

-161 DSRRG
+161 ESRRG
-166 RLSEDGTTQMCRH
+166 RLSEDGSTQLCRH

-184 SSDSSISSAQRRKQE
+184 SSDSSISSAQQRRKQE
-199 LTAAAACGA
+199 LSAAVCN
-208 PVCTPQLRKRSSAAA
+208 PSVCTPQLRKRSSAV
-223 PQLDTEKWSP
+223 PVHETEKWSP

-262 VESTPLTKRKLKQ
+262 VESTPLTRRKLKQ
-275 QSAGGSSCE
+275 QSAGGSSCD

-296 KPQPTPFLQTSAARP
+296 KPQPTQFLQTSAARP

-324 GARVLHSLER
+324 GGGSRVMHSLER
-334 PHALSRH
+334 PHQLSRH
-341 ARERYSDR
+341 ARERFSDR
-349 HLDKERVSETE
+349 HLDKDRIAELERM
-360 RPDRFEKQA
+360 DRYPEKQA
-369 AYSVDKPFRQT
+369 VYSVDKPFRQT
-380 SLDLRHNTPNWHPPR
+380 SLDLRHNAATANWHPAR
-395 EFTRRQVAEPERH
+395 DFTRRQQAEPERY
-408 TSSKSSVSSGS
+408 TSSKTSLSSGS
-419 SKRHDHHTFMRLAS
+419 SSKHRATHEPHHNFMRLSS
-433 ANEQDNMAAGVL
+433 ANEQDNIAA
-445 KLQLIRSIR
+445 
-454 HPIRGAPYPHFI
+454 
-466 IEYSE
+466 
-471 IRGPRDVHSLTT
+471 
-483 RGPLVVNAAS
+483 
-493 TRGLTVDNEWTPKVK
+493 
-508 AVLVG
+508 
-513 CRKEVNYKI
+513 VNYKL
-522 KCINLDPPLTE
+522 KCVNLEPPLTE
-533 PNLQKHNQRLE
+533 PNVQKHNQRLSD

-551 RTKSRRHKRGGDME
+551 RTKSRRHKRPVELDDGGLDGE
-565 ESPLDADEDDE
+565 EEEDE
-576 EGSPLY
+576 GGSSPLY

-606 SSRSRYGG
+606 SSRGRYGG
-614 GSGSDNESGSSR
+614 GSGSDGESGSSR
-626 SRSGSESRSLSG
+626 SHSRSGSERSLSG

-663 PHSYAHRPADV
+663 PHAYTHAHRPVDV
-674 EYMNHGVAYYNTRR
+674 EYMNHGVSYYNTFVGFDRER
-688 RSAAGRGRGRG
+688 QPSPGIHRTSSLGGGGSAG
-699 AGAGAAGAEAP
+699 GAAGGAEEGG

-717 AHAALHTRPPVEQD
+717 SHAPRPPLEQD
-731 IEIFAKDHLNFN
+731 IEIFAKDNLNFN
-743 KGIFRKKAS
+743 KGIFRRKAS

-765 APMVGADWDKPHKKA
+765 APMVGAEWDKAHKKA
-780 AIDLFRLVQIYMG
+780 ATDLFRLVQIYMG

-810 LHATFTN
+810 LHATFSN

-848 AVCLAFVPPSPA
+848 AVCLAFVPPSPT

-915 RKPTTEDIDQA
+915 RKPTTDDIDQA

-931 RQSMFGNTLSEVMAL
+931 RQSMFGNTLSEVMTL
-946 QKDRF
+946 QKERF

-969 LNGRDT
+969 LNGRET

-990 LKAKIDNWELPDAST
+990 LKSKIDNWELPDVST

-1029 DALYGPCVAAGCDY
+1029 DALYGACVAAGTDFAHCE
-1043 SAATRALQRL
+1043 RALLRL
-1053 PPLNRLCPV
+1053 PPINRL
-1062 LSVPP
+1062 
-1067 APESVPPAP
+1067 
-1076 VSVPPAPVSVPPAPV
+1076 
-1091 SVPPAPVSVPPAPVS
+1091 
-1106 VPPAP
+1106 
-1111 VSVPPAPVSV
+1111 
-1121 PPAPVSVPPAP
+1121 
-1132 VSVPPAPVSVPPA
+1132 
-1145 PVSVPPAPVSVPPAP
+1145 
-1160 VSVPPAPVS
+1160 
-1169 VPPAPVS
+1169 
-1176 VPPAPVSVPSAPV
+1176 V

-1200 TTPEVVSQ
+1200 TAPEVVSQ

>member
-1 MSSERVEW
+1 MKMSSERVEW

-102 QTNQAAPQVPSLID
+102 QTNIAAAQVASSVD
-116 PVSSNGNSMVAS
+116 PVSSNGNSTVAS
-128 ISKLSP
+128 ASKLSP
-134 ANVKNVTIPQTS
+134 SNAKNVTITQTS

-166 RLSEDGTTQMCRH
+166 RLSEDGSTPVCRH

-184 SSDSSISSAQRRKQE
+184 SSDSSISSAQQRRKQE
-199 LTAAAACGA
+199 LSASVGGGPASGGCGA
-208 PVCTPQLRKRSSAAA
+208 AVCTPQLRKRSSAAPHEA
-223 PQLDTEKWSP
+223 DKWSP
-233 HSGLNRSGSFISPR
+233 HTALNRSGSFISPR

-262 VESTPLTKRKLKQ
+262 VESTPMTRRKLKQ

-296 KPQPTPFLQTSAARP
+296 KPQPAPFLQPCAARP
-311 SLVSSISLATDAA
+311 SLVSSISLATEACSPLA
-324 GARVLHSLER
+324 LHSLER
-334 PHALSRH
+334 PHLSRH
-341 ARERYSDR
+341 SRDRYSDR
-349 HLDKERVSETE
+349 HIDKDRLAELERM
-360 RPDRFEKQA
+360 DRYPEKQA
-369 AYSVDKPFRQT
+369 VYSADKPFRQT
-380 SLDLRHNTPNWHPPR
+380 SLELRHNWHRAR
-395 EFTRRQVAEPERH
+395 EFSRRQQAEPERF
-408 TSSKSSVSSGS
+408 TSSKTSVSSGS
-419 SKRHDHHTFMRLAS
+419 SKHRSSNEPHHNFMRLSS
-433 ANEQDNMAAGVL
+433 ANEQDNIAA
-445 KLQLIRSIR
+445 
-454 HPIRGAPYPHFI
+454 
-466 IEYSE
+466 
-471 IRGPRDVHSLTT
+471 
-483 RGPLVVNAAS
+483 
-493 TRGLTVDNEWTPKVK
+493 
-508 AVLVG
+508 
-513 CRKEVNYKI
+513 VNYKM
-522 KCINLDPPLTE
+522 KCVNLEPPLTE
-533 PNLQKHNQRLE
+533 PNVQKHNQRLE
-544 RSTAPRD
+544 RNSTPRD
-551 RTKSRRHKRGGDME
+551 RTKSKRHKRPVELEAPPMDG
-565 ESPLDADEDDE
+565 DE
-576 EGSPLY
+576 EEEDGGGSPLY

-606 SSRSRYGG
+606 SSRGRYGG
-614 GSGSDNESGSSR
+614 GSGSDGESGSSR
-626 SRSGSESRSLSG
+626 SRSGSSQSRSLSG

-663 PHSYAHRPADV
+663 PHSYGHRPADV
-674 EYMNHGVAYYNTRR
+674 EYMNHAVSYYNTFVGFERDR
-688 RSAAGRGRGRG
+688 QPSPGIHRTSSLGGGAASQPAAGGGGGG
-699 AGAGAAGAEAP
+699 AGAGAARACAEGGAP

-717 AHAALHTRPPVEQD
+717 SHAHFTRPPPPEQD
-731 IEIFAKDHLNFN
+731 IEIFAKDNLNFN
-743 KGIFRKKAS
+743 KGIFRRKAS

-765 APMVGADWDKPHKKA
+765 APMVGADWDKAHKKA

-915 RKPTTEDIDQA
+915 RKPSTEDIDQA

-946 QKDRF
+946 QKERF

-956 PWVQVALSQQVLA
+956 PWVQVALSQQILA
-969 LNGRDT
+969 LNGRET

-1029 DALYGPCVAAGCDY
+1029 DALYAACVAAGADF
-1043 SAATRALQRL
+1043 AACERALQRL
-1053 PPLNRLCPV
+1053 PPLNRQ
-1062 LSVPP
+1062 
-1067 APESVPPAP
+1067 
-1076 VSVPPAPVSVPPAPV
+1076 
-1091 SVPPAPVSVPPAPVS
+1091 
-1106 VPPAP
+1106 
-1111 VSVPPAPVSV
+1111 
-1121 PPAPVSVPPAP
+1121 
-1132 VSVPPAPVSVPPA
+1132 
-1145 PVSVPPAPVSVPPAP
+1145 
-1160 VSVPPAPVS
+1160 
-1169 VPPAPVS
+1169 
-1176 VPPAPVSVPSAPV
+1176 V

-1200 TTPEVVSQ
+1200 TAPEVVSQ

-1221 PNCLRCTSQDPR
+1221 PNCLRCMSQDPR

>member
-63 ASTQTT
+63 ATTQTT

-92 DPQKRRESST
+92 DPQKRRETST
-102 QTNQAAPQVPSLID
+102 QTNQAAPQVPSLLD
-116 PVSSNGNSMVAS
+116 PITSNGNSTVAS
-128 ISKLSP
+128 VSKLSP
-134 ANVKNVTIPQTS
+134 SNAKNITITQTS

-161 DSRRG
+161 ESRRG
-166 RLSEDGTTQMCRH
+166 RLSEDGSTGLCRH

-184 SSDSSISSAQRRKQE
+184 SSDSSISSAQQRRKQE
-199 LTAAAACGA
+199 LSGVACSV
-208 PVCTPQLRKRSSAAA
+208 PVCTPQLRKRTSAAQ
-223 PQLDTEKWSP
+223 PHDTDKWSP

-247 KDASDDSMHE
+247 KDTSDDSMHE

-262 VESTPLTKRKLKQ
+262 VESTPLTRRKLKQ
-275 QSAGGSSCE
+275 QSAGGSSCD

-296 KPQPTPFLQTSAARP
+296 KPQPTPFLQPNAARP
-311 SLVSSISLATDAA
+311 SLVSSISLATEAA
-324 GARVLHSLER
+324 GTRLMHSLER
-334 PHALSRH
+334 PHQLSRH
-341 ARERYSDR
+341 ARERFSDR
-349 HLDKERVSETE
+349 HLDKDRLAELDRMERY
-360 RPDRFEKQA
+360 PEKQA
-369 AYSVDKPFRQT
+369 VYSVDKPFRQT
-380 SLDLRHNTPNWHPPR
+380 SLDLRHNSTNWHQPR
-395 EFTRRQVAEPERH
+395 EFTRRQQAEPERERYAGSK
-408 TSSKSSVSSGS
+408 TSSSGS
-419 SKRHDHHTFMRLAS
+419 GKRAHEHNFMRLSS
-433 ANEQDNMAAGVL
+433 ANEQDNIAA
-445 KLQLIRSIR
+445 
-454 HPIRGAPYPHFI
+454 
-466 IEYSE
+466 
-471 IRGPRDVHSLTT
+471 
-483 RGPLVVNAAS
+483 
-493 TRGLTVDNEWTPKVK
+493 
-508 AVLVG
+508 
-513 CRKEVNYKI
+513 VNYKL
-522 KCINLDPPLTE
+522 KCVNLEPPLTE
-533 PNLQKHNQRLE
+533 PNVQKHNQRFE
-544 RSTAPRD
+544 RTEKVTATRD
-551 RTKSRRHKRGGDME
+551 RTKSRRHKKPVELE
-565 ESPLDADEDDE
+565 ETQMDGEDEDE
-576 EGSPLY
+576 EGGGSPLY

-606 SSRSRYGG
+606 SSRSRYTG
-614 GSGSDNESGSSR
+614 GSESDGSSGSSR
-626 SRSGSESRSLSG
+626 SGSRSRSLSG

-663 PHSYAHRPADV
+663 PHAYRTDA
-674 EYMNHGVAYYNTRR
+674 EYMNHGVAYYNTFVGFDRDR
-688 RSAAGRGRGRG
+688 QPSPGIHRTSSLGGG
-699 AGAGAAGAEAP
+699 ATAQGPGGSVPDGAGAAGG

-717 AHAALHTRPPVEQD
+717 SHPPPHAHVPAEQD
-731 IEIFAKDHLNFN
+731 IEIFAKDNLNFN
-743 KGIFRKKAS
+743 KGIFRRKAS

-765 APMVGADWDKPHKKA
+765 APMVGVEWDKAHKKA

-915 RKPTTEDIDQA
+915 RKPSTEDIDQA

-931 RQSMFGNTLSEVMAL
+931 RQSMFGNTLAEVMAL
-946 QKDRF
+946 QKERF
-951 PNRQL
+951 PHRQL

-969 LNGRDT
+969 LSGRDT

-1029 DALYGPCVAAGCDY
+1029 DALYGACVAAGSDF
-1043 SAATRALQRL
+1043 AACARALQRL
-1053 PPLNRLCPV
+1053 PALNRL
-1062 LSVPP
+1062 
-1067 APESVPPAP
+1067 
-1076 VSVPPAPVSVPPAPV
+1076 
-1091 SVPPAPVSVPPAPVS
+1091 
-1106 VPPAP
+1106 
-1111 VSVPPAPVSV
+1111 
-1121 PPAPVSVPPAP
+1121 
-1132 VSVPPAPVSVPPA
+1132 
-1145 PVSVPPAPVSVPPAP
+1145 
-1160 VSVPPAPVS
+1160 
-1169 VPPAPVS
+1169 
-1176 VPPAPVSVPSAPV
+1176 V

-1200 TTPEVVSQ
+1200 TAPEVVSQ

>member
-48 WELFDINTHRFYYYN
+48 WELFDTNTHRFYYYN

-92 DPQKRRESST
+92 DPQKRRETST
-102 QTNQAAPQVPSLID
+102 QTNQAVPQVPSTLD
-116 PVSSNGNSMVAS
+116 PISSNGNSTAAS
-128 ISKLSP
+128 VNKLSP
-134 ANVKNVTIPQTS
+134 NNTKSVTITQTS

-152 SHYHHRNSG
+152 SNYHQRNSG
-161 DSRRG
+161 ERRC
-166 RLSEDGTTQMCRH
+166 RLSEDSAALCRH

-184 SSDSSISSAQRRKQE
+184 SSDSSLSSAQQRRKQQE
-199 LTAAAACGA
+199 LSACGA
-208 PVCTPQLRKRSSAAA
+208 ACTPQLRKRSSAQ
-223 PQLDTEKWSP
+223 PHEPDKWSP
-233 HSGLNRSGSFISPR
+233 HTALNRSGSFISPR

-262 VESTPLTKRKLKQ
+262 VESTPLTRRKLKQ
-275 QSAGGSSCE
+275 QSAGGSSND

-296 KPQPTPFLQTSAARP
+296 KPQPTPFLQASAARP
-311 SLVSSISLATDAA
+311 SLVSSISLAENTRAM
-324 GARVLHSLER
+324 HSLER
-334 PHALSRH
+334 PHLSRH
-341 ARERYSDR
+341 TKDRYSDR
-349 HLDKERVSETE
+349 HLDKERLAELE
-360 RPDRFEKQA
+360 RMERYPEKQA
-369 AYSVDKPFRQT
+369 VYSVDKPFRQT
-380 SLDLRHNTPNWHPPR
+380 SLDLRHNASSWHPPR
-395 EFTRRQVAEPERH
+395 EFTRRQQAEPERY
-408 TSSKSSVSSGS
+408 TSSKTSVSSGS
-419 SKRHDHHTFMRLAS
+419 SKQRSSEQHNFMRLSS
-433 ANEQDNMAAGVL
+433 ANEQDNIAA
-445 KLQLIRSIR
+445 
-454 HPIRGAPYPHFI
+454 
-466 IEYSE
+466 
-471 IRGPRDVHSLTT
+471 
-483 RGPLVVNAAS
+483 
-493 TRGLTVDNEWTPKVK
+493 
-508 AVLVG
+508 
-513 CRKEVNYKI
+513 VNYKM
-522 KCINLDPPLTE
+522 KCVSLEPTLTE
-533 PNLQKHNQRLE
+533 PNVQKHNQRLE
-544 RSTAPRD
+544 KTSTPRD
-551 RTKSRRHKRGGDME
+551 RTKSRRHKRVEEEAALEGDE
-565 ESPLDADEDDE
+565 EDED
-576 EGSPLY
+576 GSPLY

-606 SSRSRYGG
+606 SSRGRYA
-614 GSGSDNESGSSR
+614 GSDSDGESGSSR

-663 PHSYAHRPADV
+663 PHTYGTHRPSDA
-674 EYMNHGVAYYNTRR
+674 EYMNHGVAYYNTFVGFDRQPSPGIHR
-688 RSAAGRGRGRG
+688 TSSLGGSGAPVVSSNTGNTSAGECSRAD
-699 AGAGAAGAEAP
+699 

-717 AHAALHTRPPVEQD
+717 SHPHSHSHSHPHSHPHTHLHPPPEQD
-731 IEIFAKDHLNFN
+731 IEIFAKDNLNFN
-743 KGIFRKKAS
+743 KGIFRRKAS

-765 APMVGADWDKPHKKA
+765 APMVGAEWDKTHKKA

-848 AVCLAFVPPSPA
+848 AVCLSFVPPSPA

-872 RDPAFADAFPE
+872 RDPAFADCFPE

-892 VSHYAGV
+892 VSHYASV

-915 RKPTTEDIDQA
+915 RKPSTEDIDQA

-931 RQSMFGNTLSEVMAL
+931 RQSMFGNTLAEVMVL
-946 QKDRF
+946 QKERF
-951 PNRQL
+951 PHRQL
-956 PWVQVALSQQVLA
+956 PWVQVALSQQVLQ
-969 LNGRDT
+969 LNGRET

-990 LKAKIDNWELPDAST
+990 LKAKIDNWELPDASM

-1029 DALYGPCVAAGCDY
+1029 DSLYSACVASGGDFPACE
-1043 SAATRALQRL
+1043 RALQRL
-1053 PPLNRLCPV
+1053 PPLNRL
-1062 LSVPP
+1062 
-1067 APESVPPAP
+1067 
-1076 VSVPPAPVSVPPAPV
+1076 
-1091 SVPPAPVSVPPAPVS
+1091 
-1106 VPPAP
+1106 
-1111 VSVPPAPVSV
+1111 
-1121 PPAPVSVPPAP
+1121 
-1132 VSVPPAPVSVPPA
+1132 
-1145 PVSVPPAPVSVPPAP
+1145 
-1160 VSVPPAPVS
+1160 
-1169 VPPAPVS
+1169 
-1176 VPPAPVSVPSAPV
+1176 V

-1200 TTPEVVSQ
+1200 TAPEVVSQ

>member
-92 DPQKRRESST
+92 DPQKRRETST

-116 PVSSNGNSMVAS
+116 PVSSNGNSTIAS
-128 ISKLSP
+128 ASKLSP
-134 ANVKNVTIPQTS
+134 SNAKTVTLTQTS

-161 DSRRG
+161 ESRRG
-166 RLSEDGTTQMCRH
+166 RLSEDGTTQLCRH

-184 SSDSSISSAQRRKQE
+184 SSDSSISSAQQRRKQE
-199 LTAAAACGA
+199 LSAVVCNP
-208 PVCTPQLRKRSSAAA
+208 PVCTPQLRKRSSAAQA
-223 PQLDTEKWSP
+223 HESEKWSP
-233 HSGLNRSGSFISPR
+233 HAGLNRSGSFISPR

-262 VESTPLTKRKLKQ
+262 VESTPLTRRKLKQ
-275 QSAGGSSCE
+275 QSAGGSSCD

-296 KPQPTPFLQTSAARP
+296 KPQPTPFLQTTAARP

-324 GARVLHSLER
+324 AGVGSRVMHSLER
-334 PHALSRH
+334 PHQLSRH

-349 HLDKERVSETE
+349 HLDKDRLAELERM
-360 RPDRFEKQA
+360 DRYPEKQA
-369 AYSVDKPFRQT
+369 VYSVDKPFRQT
-380 SLDLRHNTPNWHPPR
+380 SLDLRHNAATSNWHPAR
-395 EFTRRQVAEPERH
+395 DFTRRQQAEPERYC
-408 TSSKSSVSSGS
+408 SSKTSVSSGS
-419 SKRHDHHTFMRLAS
+419 SKHRTPPHETHHNFMRLSS
-433 ANEQDNMAAGVL
+433 ANEQDNIAA
-445 KLQLIRSIR
+445 
-454 HPIRGAPYPHFI
+454 
-466 IEYSE
+466 
-471 IRGPRDVHSLTT
+471 
-483 RGPLVVNAAS
+483 
-493 TRGLTVDNEWTPKVK
+493 
-508 AVLVG
+508 
-513 CRKEVNYKI
+513 VNYKL
-522 KCINLDPPLTE
+522 KCVNLVEPPLTE
-533 PNLQKHNQRLE
+533 PNVQKHNQRLE

-551 RTKSRRHKRGGDME
+551 RTKSRRHKRPVELEDGPVDGEEEEDEGG
-565 ESPLDADEDDE
+565 S
-576 EGSPLY
+576 SPLY

-606 SSRSRYGG
+606 SSRTRYGG
-614 GSGSDNESGSSR
+614 GSGSDGESGSSR
-626 SRSGSESRSLSG
+626 SQSRSGSESRSLSG

-663 PHSYAHRPADV
+663 PHSYAHTHRPVDV
-674 EYMNHGVAYYNTRR
+674 EYMNHGVSYYNTFVGFDRDR
-688 RSAAGRGRGRG
+688 QPSPGIHRTSSLGGGG
-699 AGAGAAGAEAP
+699 AGAGAGGGGAGGADEGAA

-717 AHAALHTRPPVEQD
+717 THAPRPPVEQD
-731 IEIFAKDHLNFN
+731 IEIFAKDNLNFN
-743 KGIFRKKAS
+743 KGIFRRKAS
-752 VRDMLSWTSSSIS
+752 VRDLLSWTSSSIS
-765 APMVGADWDKPHKKA
+765 APMVGADWDKAHKKA

-848 AVCLAFVPPSPA
+848 AVCLAFVPPSTA

-915 RKPTTEDIDQA
+915 RKPTTDDIDQA

-931 RQSMFGNTLSEVMAL
+931 RQSMFGNTLSEVMIL
-946 QKDRF
+946 QKERF

-969 LNGRDT
+969 LNGRET

-990 LKAKIDNWELPDAST
+990 LKTKIDNWELPDAST

-1029 DALYGPCVAAGCDY
+1029 DALYAACVAAGSD
-1043 SAATRALQRL
+1043 AAAAQRALLRL
-1053 PPLNRLCPV
+1053 PPLNRL
-1062 LSVPP
+1062 
-1067 APESVPPAP
+1067 
-1076 VSVPPAPVSVPPAPV
+1076 
-1091 SVPPAPVSVPPAPVS
+1091 
-1106 VPPAP
+1106 
-1111 VSVPPAPVSV
+1111 
-1121 PPAPVSVPPAP
+1121 
-1132 VSVPPAPVSVPPA
+1132 
-1145 PVSVPPAPVSVPPAP
+1145 
-1160 VSVPPAPVS
+1160 
-1169 VPPAPVS
+1169 
-1176 VPPAPVSVPSAPV
+1176 V

-1200 TTPEVVSQ
+1200 TAPEVVSQ

>member
-1 MSSERVEW
+1 MASERVEW

-92 DPQKRRESST
+92 DPQKRRESAT
-102 QTNQAAPQVPSLID
+102 QTNQPAPQVPPVLD
-116 PVSSNGNSMVAS
+116 PVSSNGNSTVAS
-128 ISKLSP
+128 VSKLSP
-134 ANVKNVTIPQTS
+134 GNAKTVTLTQTS

-161 DSRRG
+161 ESRRG
-166 RLSEDGTTQMCRH
+166 RLSEDGSTQLCRH

-184 SSDSSISSAQRRKQE
+184 SSDSSISSAQQRRKQE
-199 LTAAAACGA
+199 LSAAVCNP
-208 PVCTPQLRKRSSAAA
+208 PVCTPQLRKRSSAAQA
-223 PQLDTEKWSP
+223 HEAEKWSP
-233 HSGLNRSGSFISPR
+233 HAGLNRSGSFISPR

-262 VESTPLTKRKLKQ
+262 VESTPLTRRKLKQ
-275 QSAGGSSCE
+275 QSAGGSSCD

-296 KPQPTPFLQTSAARP
+296 KPQPTPFLQTTAARP

-324 GARVLHSLER
+324 ASVGSRVMHSLER
-334 PHALSRH
+334 PHQLSRH
-341 ARERYSDR
+341 ARERFSDR
-349 HLDKERVSETE
+349 HLDKDRLAELERM
-360 RPDRFEKQA
+360 DRYPEKQA
-369 AYSVDKPFRQT
+369 VYSVDKPFRQT
-380 SLDLRHNTPNWHPPR
+380 SLDLRHNASANWHPTR
-395 EFTRRQVAEPERH
+395 DFTRRQQAEPERY
-408 TSSKSSVSSGS
+408 TSSKTSVSSGS
-419 SKRHDHHTFMRLAS
+419 SKHRTPPHEPHHNFMRLSS
-433 ANEQDNMAAGVL
+433 ANEQDNIAA
-445 KLQLIRSIR
+445 
-454 HPIRGAPYPHFI
+454 
-466 IEYSE
+466 
-471 IRGPRDVHSLTT
+471 
-483 RGPLVVNAAS
+483 
-493 TRGLTVDNEWTPKVK
+493 
-508 AVLVG
+508 
-513 CRKEVNYKI
+513 VNYKL
-522 KCINLDPPLTE
+522 KCVNLVEPPLTE
-533 PNLQKHNQRLE
+533 PNVQKHNQRLE

-551 RTKSRRHKRGGDME
+551 RTKSRLEVEDGAMDGEEEEDEGG
-565 ESPLDADEDDE
+565 S
-576 EGSPLY
+576 SPLY

-606 SSRSRYGG
+606 SSRARYGG
-614 GSGSDNESGSSR
+614 GSGSDGESGSSR
-626 SRSGSESRSLSG
+626 SHSRSGSESRSLSG

-663 PHSYAHRPADV
+663 PHSYAHRPVDV
-674 EYMNHGVAYYNTRR
+674 EYMNHGVSYYNTFVGFDRDR
-688 RSAAGRGRGRG
+688 Q
-699 AGAGAAGAEAP
+699 P
-710 ALYSPVR
+710 SP
-717 AHAALHTRPPVEQD
+717 
-731 IEIFAKDHLNFN
+731 
-743 KGIFRKKAS
+743 GIHRAS
-752 VRDMLSWTSSSIS
+752 VRDLLSWTSSSIS
-765 APMVGADWDKPHKKA
+765 APMVGADWDKAHKKA

-810 LHATFTN
+810 LHATFSN

-848 AVCLAFVPPSPA
+848 AVCLAFVPPSSA

-915 RKPTTEDIDQA
+915 RKPTTDDIDQA

-946 QKDRF
+946 QKERF

-969 LNGRDT
+969 LNGRET

-990 LKAKIDNWELPDAST
+990 LKAKIDNWELPDASS

-1029 DALYGPCVAAGCDY
+1029 DALYGACVAAGTDF
-1043 SAATRALQRL
+1043 AACTRALHRL
-1053 PPLNRLCPV
+1053 PPINRL
-1062 LSVPP
+1062 
-1067 APESVPPAP
+1067 
-1076 VSVPPAPVSVPPAPV
+1076 
-1091 SVPPAPVSVPPAPVS
+1091 
-1106 VPPAP
+1106 
-1111 VSVPPAPVSV
+1111 
-1121 PPAPVSVPPAP
+1121 
-1132 VSVPPAPVSVPPA
+1132 
-1145 PVSVPPAPVSVPPAP
+1145 
-1160 VSVPPAPVS
+1160 
-1169 VPPAPVS
+1169 
-1176 VPPAPVSVPSAPV
+1176 V

-1200 TTPEVVSQ
+1200 TAPEVVSQ

>member
-63 ASTQTT
+63 ASTQST

-92 DPQKRRESST
+92 DPQKRRETST
-102 QTNQAAPQVPSLID
+102 QTNQAAPQIPATLD
-116 PVSSNGNSMVAS
+116 PISSNGNNTVAS
-128 ISKLSP
+128 VSKLSP
-134 ANVKNVTIPQTS
+134 CNTKNVTITQTS

-152 SHYHHRNSG
+152 THYHHRNSG
-161 DSRRG
+161 ESRRG
-166 RLSEDGTTQMCRH
+166 RLSEDGTTAVCRH

-184 SSDSSISSAQRRKQE
+184 SSDSSISSAQQRRKQE
-199 LTAAAACGA
+199 LSSA
-208 PVCTPQLRKRSSAAA
+208 CTPQLRKRSSAQPAPPAPPAPAHAA
-223 PQLDTEKWSP
+223 PPLDDKWSP
-233 HSGLNRSGSFISPR
+233 HSGLNRSGSFVSPR

-262 VESTPLTKRKLKQ
+262 VESTPLTRRKLKQ
-275 QSAGGSSCE
+275 QSAGGSSCD

-296 KPQPTPFLQTSAARP
+296 KPQPTPFLQASAARP
-311 SLVSSISLATDAA
+311 SLVSSISLAE
-324 GARVLHSLER
+324 GARALHSLER
-334 PHALSRH
+334 PHHLSRH
-341 ARERYSDR
+341 ARERFSDR
-349 HLDKERVSETE
+349 HLDKERLAELE
-360 RPDRFEKQA
+360 RMERYPEKQA
-369 AYSVDKPFRQT
+369 VYSVDKPFRQT
-380 SLDLRHNTPNWHPPR
+380 SLDLRHNASSWHPPR
-395 EFTRRQVAEPERH
+395 EFTRRQQAEPERY
-408 TSSKSSVSSGS
+408 TSSKASVSSGGS
-419 SKRHDHHTFMRLAS
+419 GARAHEHLAL
-433 ANEQDNMAAGVL
+433 ARAAPAAPAAPLEPDVAAVNFKL
-445 KLQLIRSIR
+445 KC
-454 HPIRGAPYPHFI
+454 
-466 IEYSE
+466 
-471 IRGPRDVHSLTT
+471 
-483 RGPLVVNAAS
+483 VNLEPA
-493 TRGLTVDNEWTPKVK
+493 
-508 AVLVG
+508 
-513 CRKEVNYKI
+513 
-522 KCINLDPPLTE
+522 LTE
-533 PNLQKHNQRLE
+533 PNVQKHNQRLE
-544 RSTAPRD
+544 RTSTPRD
-551 RTKSRRHKRGGDME
+551 RTKSRRHKR
-565 ESPLDADEDDE
+565 PVEDDPQIDGE
-576 EGSPLY
+576 EEDEEGGGSPLY

-606 SSRSRYGG
+606 SSRGRYA
-614 GSGSDNESGSSR
+614 GSDSDGESCTSR

-663 PHSYAHRPADV
+663 PHTYAHRPSDV
-674 EYMNHGVAYYNTRR
+674 EYMNHGVSYYNTFVGFERDR
-688 RSAAGRGRGRG
+688 QPSPGIHRTSSLGGGG
-699 AGAGAAGAEAP
+699 AGGAGGAGEAGARADG

-717 AHAALHTRPPVEQD
+717 AHAHPHAHAHAGPPPEQD
-731 IEIFAKDHLNFN
+731 IEIFAKDNLNFN
-743 KGIFRKKAS
+743 KGIFRRKAS

-765 APMVGADWDKPHKKA
+765 APMVGAEWDKAHKKA

-810 LHATFTN
+810 LHATFSN

-872 RDPAFADAFPE
+872 RDPAFADCFPE

-892 VSHYAGV
+892 VSHYASV

-906 IGFGGKRQP
+906 IGFGGKRPP
-915 RKPTTEDIDQA
+915 RKPSTEDIDQA

-931 RQSMFGNTLSEVMAL
+931 RQSMFGNTLAEVMAL
-946 QKDRF
+946 QRERF
-951 PNRQL
+951 PQRAL
-956 PWVQVALSQQVLA
+956 PWVQTALSQQVLA
-969 LNGRDT
+969 LHGRDT
-975 EGIFRVSADVDEVNA
+975 EGIFRVPADVDEVGA
-990 LKAKIDNWELPDAST
+990 LKAKIDNWELPDAT
-1005 LTDAH
+1005 MLTDAH

-1029 DALYGPCVAAGCDY
+1029 DALYGACVSAGADFGAC
-1043 SAATRALQRL
+1043 TRALQRL
-1053 PPLNRLCPV
+1053 PPLNRL
-1062 LSVPP
+1062 
-1067 APESVPPAP
+1067 
-1076 VSVPPAPVSVPPAPV
+1076 
-1091 SVPPAPVSVPPAPVS
+1091 
-1106 VPPAP
+1106 
-1111 VSVPPAPVSV
+1111 
-1121 PPAPVSVPPAP
+1121 
-1132 VSVPPAPVSVPPA
+1132 
-1145 PVSVPPAPVSVPPAP
+1145 
-1160 VSVPPAPVS
+1160 
-1169 VPPAPVS
+1169 
-1176 VPPAPVSVPSAPV
+1176 V

-1200 TTPEVVSQ
+1200 AAPEVVSQ
-1208 TKMDSANLAMVFA
+1208 TKMDSSNLAMVFA

-1233 VILENARKEM
+1233 VILENAHKEM

>member
-92 DPQKRRESST
+92 DPQKRRETST
-102 QTNQAAPQVPSLID
+102 QTNQATPQVSSAID
-116 PVSSNGNSMVAS
+116 PVSSNGNSTVAS
-128 ISKLSP
+128 ASKLSP
-134 ANVKNVTIPQTS
+134 SIAKGATVTQTS
-146 PVRTRR
+146 PVRTRK
-152 SHYHHRNSG
+152 YFHHRDRNSG
-161 DSRRG
+161 EGRRG
-166 RLSEDGTTQMCRH
+166 RLSEDGTAALCRH

-184 SSDSSISSAQRRKQE
+184 SSDSSISSAQQRRKHE
-199 LTAAAACGA
+199 LNAAPCNP
-208 PVCTPQLRKRSSAAA
+208 PVCTPQVRKRSSAAQA
-223 PQLDTEKWSP
+223 HEGEKWSP

-262 VESTPLTKRKLKQ
+262 VESTPLTRRK

-324 GARVLHSLER
+324 GGGSRVMHSLER
-334 PHALSRH
+334 PHQLTRH
-341 ARERYSDR
+341 SRERFSDR
-349 HLDKERVSETE
+349 HLDKDRLAELERM
-360 RPDRFEKQA
+360 DRYPEKQA
-369 AYSVDKPFRQT
+369 VYSVDKPFRQT
-380 SLDLRHNTPNWHPPR
+380 SLDLRHNAASNWHPPR
-395 EFTRRQVAEPERH
+395 EFTRRQQAEPERY
-408 TSSKSSVSSGS
+408 TSSKTSLSSGS
-419 SKRHDHHTFMRLAS
+419 SKHRTPPHEPHHNFMRLSS
-433 ANEQDNMAAGVL
+433 ANEQDSIAAGHKRPV
-445 KLQLIRSIR
+445 
-454 HPIRGAPYPHFI
+454 
-466 IEYSE
+466 E
-471 IRGPRDVHSLTT
+471 D
-483 RGPLVVNAAS
+483 
-493 TRGLTVDNEWTPKVK
+493 
-508 AVLVG
+508 
-513 CRKEVNYKI
+513 
-522 KCINLDPPLTE
+522 DPPM
-533 PNLQKHNQRLE
+533 
-544 RSTAPRD
+544 D
-551 RTKSRRHKRGGDME
+551 GE
-565 ESPLDADEDDE
+565 EDE
-576 EGSPLY
+576 EEGGGSPLY

-606 SSRSRYGG
+606 SSRGRYTGD
-614 GSGSDNESGSSR
+614 SGSDGESGSSR

-663 PHSYAHRPADV
+663 PHTYAHRPPDV
-674 EYMNHGVAYYNTRR
+674 EYMNHGVSYYNTFVGFDRDR
-688 RSAAGRGRGRG
+688 QPSPGIHRTSSLGGSGGASGSGSAPG
-699 AGAGAAGAEAP
+699 AGTRASAGDMGTSAGPAGGDSG

-717 AHAALHTRPPVEQD
+717 SHAHAHFTRPQPPEQD
-731 IEIFAKDHLNFN
+731 IEIFAKDNLNFN
-743 KGIFRKKAS
+743 KGIFRRKAS

-765 APMVGADWDKPHKKA
+765 APMVGADWDKAHKKA

-810 LHATFTN
+810 LHATFAN

-832 TENPLR
+832 TENPHR

-848 AVCLAFVPPSPA
+848 AVCLAFVPPSSA

-915 RKPTTEDIDQA
+915 RKPSTEDIDQA

-931 RQSMFGNTLSEVMAL
+931 RQSMFGNTLAEVMAL

-956 PWVQVALSQQVLA
+956 PWVQVALSQQILA
-969 LNGRDT
+969 LNGKET

-990 LKAKIDNWELPDAST
+990 LKAKIDSWELPDAST

-1029 DALYGPCVAAGCDY
+1029 DSLYASCVAAGGDVQAC
-1043 SAATRALQRL
+1043 TRALQRL
-1053 PPLNRLCPV
+1053 PPLNRL
-1062 LSVPP
+1062 
-1067 APESVPPAP
+1067 
-1076 VSVPPAPVSVPPAPV
+1076 
-1091 SVPPAPVSVPPAPVS
+1091 
-1106 VPPAP
+1106 
-1111 VSVPPAPVSV
+1111 
-1121 PPAPVSVPPAP
+1121 
-1132 VSVPPAPVSVPPA
+1132 
-1145 PVSVPPAPVSVPPAP
+1145 
-1160 VSVPPAPVS
+1160 
-1169 VPPAPVS
+1169 
-1176 VPPAPVSVPSAPV
+1176 V

-1200 TTPEVVSQ
+1200 TAPEVVSQ

-1243 TFLKTLITNL
+1243 TFLKTLISNL
-1253 DTSHVQDLL
+1253 DTSNVHNLL

>member
-92 DPQKRRESST
+92 DPEKRRETST
-102 QTNQAAPQVPSLID
+102 QTNLAAPQVPSTLD
-116 PVSSNGNSMVAS
+116 PINSNGNTTAS
-128 ISKLSP
+128 VSKQSP
-134 ANVKNVTIPQTS
+134 SNTKNVTITQTS

-152 SHYHHRNSG
+152 THYHHRNSG
-161 DSRRG
+161 ESRRG
-166 RLSEDGTTQMCRH
+166 RMSEDGSTALCRH

-184 SSDSSISSAQRRKQE
+184 SSDSSISSAQQRRKQE
-199 LTAAAACGA
+199 LAACN
-208 PVCTPQLRKRSSAAA
+208 PPICTPQLKKRSSVQ
-223 PQLDTEKWSP
+223 PPPTHDSEKWSP

-262 VESTPLTKRKLKQ
+262 VESTPLTRRK

-296 KPQPTPFLQTSAARP
+296 KPQPTSFLQTSAARP
-311 SLVSSISLATDAA
+311 SLVSSISLATEAA
-324 GARVLHSLER
+324 GARHMLSLER
-334 PHALSRH
+334 PHHLSRH
-341 ARERYSDR
+341 SRERYSDR
-349 HLDKERVSETE
+349 HLDKDRLAELDRIERY
-360 RPDRFEKQA
+360 PEKQA
-369 AYSVDKPFRQT
+369 VYSVDKPFRQT
-380 SLDLRHNTPNWHPPR
+380 SLDLRHNASNWHTPR
-395 EFTRRQVAEPERH
+395 EFTRYQQSVDMRQQAEPERY
-408 TSSKSSVSSGS
+408 TSSKTSASSSS
-419 SKRHDHHTFMRLAS
+419 SKHRTPPHEPHQPHVHQHHNFMRLSS
-433 ANEQDNMAAGVL
+433 ANEADNVAA
-445 KLQLIRSIR
+445 
-454 HPIRGAPYPHFI
+454 
-466 IEYSE
+466 
-471 IRGPRDVHSLTT
+471 
-483 RGPLVVNAAS
+483 
-493 TRGLTVDNEWTPKVK
+493 
-508 AVLVG
+508 
-513 CRKEVNYKI
+513 VNYKM
-522 KCINLDPPLTE
+522 KCVNLEPSLTE
-533 PNLQKHNQRLE
+533 PNVQKHNQRLE
-544 RSTAPRD
+544 RTTPRD
-551 RTKSRRHKRGGDME
+551 RTKSRRHRRPVEPDDQAE
-565 ESPLDADEDDE
+565 DE
-576 EGSPLY
+576 EEEDGGGSPLY

-606 SSRSRYGG
+606 SSRSRYTGH
-614 GSGSDNESGSSR
+614 SDSDNESGSSR
-626 SRSGSESRSLSG
+626 SRSGSGSRSLSG

-663 PHSYAHRPADV
+663 PHTYAHRPTDA
-674 EYMNHGVAYYNTRR
+674 EYMNHGVAYYNTFVGFDRQPSPGIHR
-688 RSAAGRGRGRG
+688 TSSVGGGTGTTDRADTGD
-699 AGAGAAGAEAP
+699 GAAASSVTASEG

-717 AHAALHTRPPVEQD
+717 AHPRPLVPHLPHMPPPEQD
-731 IEIFAKDHLNFN
+731 IEIFAKDNLNFN
-743 KGIFRKKAS
+743 KGIFRRKAS
-752 VRDMLSWTSSSIS
+752 VRDMLSWTSSSIN
-765 APMVGADWDKPHKKA
+765 APMVGAAWDKGHKKA
-780 AIDLFRLVQIYMG
+780 ATDLFRLVQIYMG

-872 RDPAFADAFPE
+872 RDPAFADCFPE

-892 VSHYAGV
+892 VSHYASV

-931 RQSMFGNTLSEVMAL
+931 RQSMFGNTLAEVMML
-946 QKDRF
+946 QKERF

-969 LNGRDT
+969 LNGRET

-990 LKAKIDNWELPDAST
+990 LKAKIDNWELPDASM

-1029 DALYGPCVAAGCDY
+1029 DALYGACVAAGCDF
-1043 SAATRALQRL
+1043 AACTRALQRL
-1053 PPLNRLCPV
+1053 PALNRL
-1062 LSVPP
+1062 
-1067 APESVPPAP
+1067 
-1076 VSVPPAPVSVPPAPV
+1076 
-1091 SVPPAPVSVPPAPVS
+1091 
-1106 VPPAP
+1106 
-1111 VSVPPAPVSV
+1111 
-1121 PPAPVSVPPAP
+1121 
-1132 VSVPPAPVSVPPA
+1132 
-1145 PVSVPPAPVSVPPAP
+1145 
-1160 VSVPPAPVS
+1160 
-1169 VPPAPVS
+1169 
-1176 VPPAPVSVPSAPV
+1176 V

-1200 TTPEVVSQ
+1200 TAPEVVSQ

-1221 PNCLRCTSQDPR
+1221 PNCLRCTSTDPR

-1243 TFLKTLITNL
+1243 TFMKTLITNL

>member
-92 DPQKRRESST
+92 DPQKRRETST
-102 QTNQAAPQVPSLID
+102 QTNQAAPQVSSTSID
-116 PVSSNGNSMVAS
+116 PVSSNGNSTVAS
-128 ISKLSP
+128 ASKLSP
-134 ANVKNVTIPQTS
+134 SNAKGVTVSQTS
-146 PVRTRR
+146 PVRTRKYI
-152 SHYHHRNSG
+152 HHHRNSG
-161 DSRRG
+161 ESRRG
-166 RLSEDGTTQMCRH
+166 RLSEDGTTALCRH

-184 SSDSSISSAQRRKQE
+184 SSDSSISSAQQRRKQE
-199 LTAAAACGA
+199 LNAAPCNP
-208 PVCTPQLRKRSSAAA
+208 PVCTPQVRKRGSAVPAHDA
-223 PQLDTEKWSP
+223 DKWSP

-262 VESTPLTKRKLKQ
+262 VESTPLTRRKLKQ
-275 QSAGGSSCE
+275 QSAGGSSCD

-296 KPQPTPFLQTSAARP
+296 KPQPTPFLQTTAARP

-324 GARVLHSLER
+324 GGGSRVMHSLER
-334 PHALSRH
+334 PHQLSRH

-349 HLDKERVSETE
+349 HLDKDRLAELERM
-360 RPDRFEKQA
+360 DRYPEKQA
-369 AYSVDKPFRQT
+369 VYSVDKPFRQT
-380 SLDLRHNTPNWHPPR
+380 SLDLRHNASANWHPPR
-395 EFTRRQVAEPERH
+395 EFTRRQQAEPERY
-408 TSSKSSVSSGS
+408 TSSKTSLSSGS
-419 SKRHDHHTFMRLAS
+419 SKHRTPPHEPHHNFMRLSS
-433 ANEQDNMAAGVL
+433 ANEQDSVAA
-445 KLQLIRSIR
+445 
-454 HPIRGAPYPHFI
+454 
-466 IEYSE
+466 
-471 IRGPRDVHSLTT
+471 
-483 RGPLVVNAAS
+483 
-493 TRGLTVDNEWTPKVK
+493 
-508 AVLVG
+508 
-513 CRKEVNYKI
+513 VNYKM
-522 KCINLDPPLTE
+522 KCVNLEPPLTE
-533 PNLQKHNQRLE
+533 PNVQKHNQRLE
-544 RSTAPRD
+544 RTSTPKD
-551 RTKSRRHKRGGDME
+551 RTKSRRHKKPVEME
-565 ESPLDADEDDE
+565 EPALDGEEEDEDGG
-576 EGSPLY
+576 GSPLY

-614 GSGSDNESGSSR
+614 ESGSDNESGSSR

-663 PHSYAHRPADV
+663 PHSYAHRPQDV
-674 EYMNHGVAYYNTRR
+674 EYMNHGVSYYNTFVGFDRQPSPGIHR
-688 RSAAGRGRGRG
+688 TSSLGGGGGSAAASASAAACATSCTSASAS
-699 AGAGAAGAEAP
+699 AGVGAAGG

-717 AHAALHTRPPVEQD
+717 SHAHAHFARPPPEQD
-731 IEIFAKDHLNFN
+731 IEIFAKDNLNFN
-743 KGIFRKKAS
+743 KGIFRRKAS

-765 APMVGADWDKPHKKA
+765 APMVGADWDKAHKKA

-810 LHATFTN
+810 LHATFAN

-860 FQPALTNYVNRH
+860 FQPALNNYVNRH

-906 IGFGGKRQP
+906 IGFGGKKQP
-915 RKPTTEDIDQA
+915 RKPSTEDIDQA

-946 QKDRF
+946 QKERF

-969 LNGRDT
+969 LNGRET

-1029 DALYGPCVAAGCDY
+1029 DALYAACVAAGSDVQAC
-1043 SAATRALQRL
+1043 TRAMQRL
-1053 PPLNRLCPV
+1053 PPLNRL
-1062 LSVPP
+1062 
-1067 APESVPPAP
+1067 
-1076 VSVPPAPVSVPPAPV
+1076 
-1091 SVPPAPVSVPPAPVS
+1091 
-1106 VPPAP
+1106 
-1111 VSVPPAPVSV
+1111 
-1121 PPAPVSVPPAP
+1121 
-1132 VSVPPAPVSVPPA
+1132 
-1145 PVSVPPAPVSVPPAP
+1145 
-1160 VSVPPAPVS
+1160 
-1169 VPPAPVS
+1169 
-1176 VPPAPVSVPSAPV
+1176 V

-1200 TTPEVVSQ
+1200 TAPEVVSQ

-1243 TFLKTLITNL
+1243 TFLKTLISNL
-1253 DTSHVQDLL
+1253 DTSHVRDLV

>member
-92 DPQKRRESST
+92 DPQKRRETST
-102 QTNQAAPQVPSLID
+102 QTNQAAPQVPLLEPI
-116 PVSSNGNSMVAS
+116 SSNGNTTTAS
-128 ISKLSP
+128 VSKLSP
-134 ANVKNVTIPQTS
+134 NNTKNVTITQTS
-146 PVRTRR
+146 PVRSRR
-152 SHYHHRNSG
+152 GHYHHSGGDCRNSG
-161 DSRRG
+161 EGRRG
-166 RLSEDGTTQMCRH
+166 RLSEDGTMALCRH

-184 SSDSSISSAQRRKQE
+184 SSDSSISSAQQRRKQE
-199 LTAAAACGA
+199 LNASTCGAAA
-208 PVCTPQLRKRSSAAA
+208 CTPQLRKRSSAQPA
-223 PQLDTEKWSP
+223 PVIETEKWSP

-262 VESTPLTKRKLKQ
+262 VESTPLTRRKLKQ
-275 QSAGGSSCE
+275 QSAGGSSCD

-296 KPQPTPFLQTSAARP
+296 KPLPTPFLQANAVRP
-311 SLVSSISLATDAA
+311 SLVSSISLAAE
-324 GARVLHSLER
+324 GARALHSLER
-334 PHALSRH
+334 PHHLSRN
-341 ARERYSDR
+341 ARERFSDR
-349 HLDKERVSETE
+349 HLDKERLAELE
-360 RPDRFEKQA
+360 RMERYPEKQA
-369 AYSVDKPFRQT
+369 VYSVDKPFRQT
-380 SLDLRHNTPNWHPPR
+380 SLDLRHNASSWHPPR
-395 EFTRRQVAEPERH
+395 EFTRRQQAEPERY
-408 TSSKSSVSSGS
+408 TSSKTSVSSGS
-419 SKRHDHHTFMRLAS
+419 SSKHRTPPHDPQHNFMRLSS
-433 ANEQDNMAAGVL
+433 ANDQDNVAA
-445 KLQLIRSIR
+445 
-454 HPIRGAPYPHFI
+454 
-466 IEYSE
+466 
-471 IRGPRDVHSLTT
+471 
-483 RGPLVVNAAS
+483 
-493 TRGLTVDNEWTPKVK
+493 
-508 AVLVG
+508 
-513 CRKEVNYKI
+513 VNYKL
-522 KCINLDPPLTE
+522 KCVNLEPALTE
-533 PNLQKHNQRLE
+533 PNVQKHNQRLE
-544 RSTAPRD
+544 RTTAPRD
-551 RTKSRRHKRGGDME
+551 RTKSRRHKRPVEDEQLQDGEEEEEDGG
-565 ESPLDADEDDE
+565 
-576 EGSPLY
+576 GSPLY

-606 SSRSRYGG
+606 SSRGRYGA
-614 GSGSDNESGSSR
+614 GSESDGESATSR

-663 PHSYAHRPADV
+663 PHTYAQRPSDV
-674 EYMNHGVAYYNTRR
+674 EYMNHGVSYYNTFVGFERDR
-688 RSAAGRGRGRG
+688 QPSPGIHRTSSLGGGTAATGEASG
-699 AGAGAAGAEAP
+699 ARPEG

-717 AHAALHTRPPVEQD
+717 SHPPHLHPHTPHPPPEQD
-731 IEIFAKDHLNFN
+731 IEIFAKDNLNFN
-743 KGIFRKKAS
+743 KGIFRRKAS

-765 APMVGADWDKPHKKA
+765 APMVGADWDKSHKKA
-780 AIDLFRLVQIYMG
+780 TIDLFRLVQIYMG

-872 RDPAFADAFPE
+872 RDPAFADCFPE

-892 VSHYAGV
+892 VSHYASV

-906 IGFGGKRQP
+906 IGFGGKRPP
-915 RKPTTEDIDQA
+915 RKPSTEDIDQA

-946 QKDRF
+946 QRERF
-951 PNRQL
+951 PARQL
-956 PWVQVALSQQVLA
+956 PWVQTALSQQVLA
-969 LNGRDT
+969 LNGRET

-990 LKAKIDNWELPDAST
+990 LKAKIDNWELPDASM

-1029 DALYGPCVAAGCDY
+1029 DALYGACVAAGCDF
-1043 SAATRALQRL
+1043 AACTRALQRL
-1053 PPLNRLCPV
+1053 PSLNRL
-1062 LSVPP
+1062 
-1067 APESVPPAP
+1067 
-1076 VSVPPAPVSVPPAPV
+1076 
-1091 SVPPAPVSVPPAPVS
+1091 
-1106 VPPAP
+1106 
-1111 VSVPPAPVSV
+1111 
-1121 PPAPVSVPPAP
+1121 
-1132 VSVPPAPVSVPPA
+1132 
-1145 PVSVPPAPVSVPPAP
+1145 
-1160 VSVPPAPVS
+1160 
-1169 VPPAPVS
+1169 
-1176 VPPAPVSVPSAPV
+1176 V

-1200 TTPEVVSQ
+1200 SAPEVVSQ

-1243 TFLKTLITNL
+1243 TFMKTLITNL
-1253 DTSHVQDLL
+1253 DTSHVHDLL

>member
-92 DPQKRRESST
+92 DPQKRRETAT
-102 QTNQAAPQVPSLID
+102 QTNQAVPQIPSSLEPI
-116 PVSSNGNSMVAS
+116 SSNGNSTEAS
-128 ISKLSP
+128 ASKLSP
-134 ANVKNVTIPQTS
+134 SNAKNVTIPQTS
-146 PVRTRR
+146 PIRTRR

-161 DSRRG
+161 ESRRG
-166 RLSEDGTTQMCRH
+166 RLSEDGTTQLCRH

-184 SSDSSISSAQRRKQE
+184 SSDSSISSAQQRRKQE
-199 LTAAAACGA
+199 LSAAASSV
-208 PVCTPQLRKRSSAAA
+208 PTCTPQLRKRSSVQAA
-223 PQLDTEKWSP
+223 PPHEPEKWSP
-233 HSGLNRSGSFISPR
+233 HSGINRSGSFISPR

-262 VESTPLTKRKLKQ
+262 VESTPLTRRKLKQ
-275 QSAGGSSCE
+275 QSGGSSCE
-284 SASPQSPSSPLQ
+284 SASPQSPGSPLQ
-296 KPQPTPFLQTSAARP
+296 KPQPTLFLQTSAARP
-311 SLVSSISLATDAA
+311 SLVSSISLATESAGAGGGASGALGGASGA
-324 GARVLHSLER
+324 GARVMHSLER
-334 PHALSRH
+334 PHHLSRH

-349 HLDKERVSETE
+349 HLDKDRLAELDRIERY
-360 RPDRFEKQA
+360 PEKQA
-369 AYSVDKPFRQT
+369 VYSADKPFRQT
-380 SLDLRHNTPNWHPPR
+380 SLDLRQNAASSWHPPR
-395 EFTRRQVAEPERH
+395 EFTRRQQAEPERYS
-408 TSSKSSVSSGS
+408 SSKTSVSSGS
-419 SKRHDHHTFMRLAS
+419 SKHRAPHEHSFMRLSS
-433 ANEQDNMAAGVL
+433 ANEQDNIAA
-445 KLQLIRSIR
+445 
-454 HPIRGAPYPHFI
+454 
-466 IEYSE
+466 
-471 IRGPRDVHSLTT
+471 
-483 RGPLVVNAAS
+483 
-493 TRGLTVDNEWTPKVK
+493 
-508 AVLVG
+508 
-513 CRKEVNYKI
+513 VNYKM
-522 KCINLDPPLTE
+522 KCVKLEPVLTE
-533 PNLQKHNQRLE
+533 PNVQKHNQRLE
-544 RSTAPRD
+544 RNSTPRD
-551 RTKSRRHKRGGDME
+551 RTKSKRHKQPVEDEVALEGE
-565 ESPLDADEDDE
+565 EEDE
-576 EGSPLY
+576 EGGGSPLY

-599 IIQQAKL
+599 ILQQAKL
-606 SSRSRYGG
+606 SSRGRYGA
-614 GSGSDNESGSSR
+614 SESDGESGTSR
-626 SRSGSESRSLSG
+626 SRSGSERSLSG

-663 PHSYAHRPADV
+663 PHSYTQRPPDV
-674 EYMNHGVAYYNTRR
+674 EYMNHGVSYYNTFVGFERDR
-688 RSAAGRGRGRG
+688 QPSPGIHRTSSLGGGAATGE
-699 AGAGAAGAEAP
+699 AHGAAGG

-717 AHAALHTRPPVEQD
+717 AHPQHAHAPPEQD
-731 IEIFAKDHLNFN
+731 IEIFAKDNLNFN
-743 KGIFRKKAS
+743 KGIFRRKAS

-765 APMVGADWDKPHKKA
+765 APMVGVAWDKAHKKA

-810 LHATFTN
+810 LHATFAN

-848 AVCLAFVPPSPA
+848 SVCLAFVPPSPA

-872 RDPAFADAFPE
+872 RDPAFADCFPE
-883 VGKWPIHVQ
+883 IGKWPIHIQ
-892 VSHYAGV
+892 VSHYASV

-906 IGFGGKRQP
+906 IGCGGKKQP
-915 RKPTTEDIDQA
+915 RKPSTEDIDQA

-946 QKDRF
+946 QKERF

-969 LNGRDT
+969 LNGKET

-1029 DALYGPCVAAGCDY
+1029 DSLYGACVAAGHDP
-1043 SAATRALQRL
+1043 AACARALQRL
-1053 PPLNRLCPV
+1053 PPLNRL
-1062 LSVPP
+1062 
-1067 APESVPPAP
+1067 
-1076 VSVPPAPVSVPPAPV
+1076 
-1091 SVPPAPVSVPPAPVS
+1091 
-1106 VPPAP
+1106 
-1111 VSVPPAPVSV
+1111 
-1121 PPAPVSVPPAP
+1121 
-1132 VSVPPAPVSVPPA
+1132 
-1145 PVSVPPAPVSVPPAP
+1145 
-1160 VSVPPAPVS
+1160 
-1169 VPPAPVS
+1169 
-1176 VPPAPVSVPSAPV
+1176 V
-1189 LTYLISFLQQF
+1189 LTYLVSFLQQF
-1200 TTPEVVSQ
+1200 SAPEVVSQ
-1208 TKMDSANLAMVFA
+1208 TKMDSSNLAMVFA
-1221 PNCLRCTSQDPR
+1221 PNCLRCTAQDPR

-1243 TFLKTLITNL
+1243 TFMKTLITNL

>member
-63 ASTQTT
+63 ASTQST

-92 DPQKRRESST
+92 DPQKRRETAT
-102 QTNQAAPQVPSLID
+102 QTSQAVPQMAATLEPI
-116 PVSSNGNSMVAS
+116 SSNGNNTVAS
-128 ISKLSP
+128 VSKLSP
-134 ANVKNVTIPQTS
+134 SNTKNVTITQTS

-152 SHYHHRNSG
+152 THYHHRNSG
-161 DSRRG
+161 ESRRG
-166 RLSEDGTTQMCRH
+166 RLSEDGTTAMCRH

-184 SSDSSISSAQRRKQE
+184 SSDSSISSAQQRRKQE
-199 LTAAAACGA
+199 LSSGACSA
-208 PVCTPQLRKRSSAAA
+208 SACTPQLRKRTSAQTAHPAHPAHPVHPTHPA
-223 PQLDTEKWSP
+223 PPHDGDKWSP
-233 HSGLNRSGSFISPR
+233 HSGLNRSGSFVSPR

-262 VESTPLTKRKLKQ
+262 VESTPLMRRKLKQ
-275 QSAGGSSCE
+275 QSTGGSSCD

-296 KPQPTPFLQTSAARP
+296 KPQPTPFLQASAARP
-311 SLVSSISLATDAA
+311 SLVSSISLAAD
-324 GARVLHSLER
+324 GARALHSLER
-334 PHALSRH
+334 PQPLSRH
-341 ARERYSDR
+341 GRERFSDR
-349 HLDKERVSETE
+349 HLDKERLAELE
-360 RPDRFEKQA
+360 RMERYPEKQA
-369 AYSVDKPFRQT
+369 VYSVDKPFRQT
-380 SLDLRHNTPNWHPPR
+380 SLDLRHNASSWHPPR
-395 EFTRRQVAEPERH
+395 EFTRRQQAEPERYS
-408 TSSKSSVSSGS
+408 SSKASVSSGGS
-419 SKRHDHHTFMRLAS
+419 GKHRAPHEPHNFTRLAS
-433 ANEQDNMAAGVL
+433 AIEQDNVAA
-445 KLQLIRSIR
+445 
-454 HPIRGAPYPHFI
+454 
-466 IEYSE
+466 
-471 IRGPRDVHSLTT
+471 
-483 RGPLVVNAAS
+483 
-493 TRGLTVDNEWTPKVK
+493 
-508 AVLVG
+508 
-513 CRKEVNYKI
+513 VNYKL
-522 KCINLDPPLTE
+522 KCVNLEPALTE
-533 PNLQKHNQRLE
+533 PNVQKHNQRLE
-544 RSTAPRD
+544 RTSTPRD
-551 RTKSRRHKRGGDME
+551 RTKSRRHKRPVE
-565 ESPLDADEDDE
+565 EDPQVDGEDEDDE
-576 EGSPLY
+576 GGGSPLY

-606 SSRSRYGG
+606 SSRGRYAA
-614 GSGSDNESGSSR
+614 GSESDGESGTSR

-663 PHSYAHRPADV
+663 PHTYAHRPQDV
-674 EYMNHGVAYYNTRR
+674 EYMNHGVSYYNTFVGFERDR
-688 RSAAGRGRGRG
+688 QPSPGIHRTSSLGGGG
-699 AGAGAAGAEAP
+699 NSAGAGEASGARADG

-717 AHAALHTRPPVEQD
+717 AHAHSHPHPHAHAHPPPEQD
-731 IEIFAKDHLNFN
+731 IEIFAKDNLNFN
-743 KGIFRKKAS
+743 KGIFRRKAS

-765 APMVGADWDKPHKKA
+765 APMVGAEWDKAHKKA

-810 LHATFTN
+810 LHATFSN

-872 RDPAFADAFPE
+872 RDPAFADCFPE

-892 VSHYAGV
+892 VSHYASV

-906 IGFGGKRQP
+906 IGFGGKRPP
-915 RKPTTEDIDQA
+915 RKPSTEDIDQA

-931 RQSMFGNTLSEVMAL
+931 RQSMFGNTLAEVMAL
-946 QKDRF
+946 QRERF
-951 PNRQL
+951 PARAL
-956 PWVQVALSQQVLA
+956 PWVQTALSQQVLA
-969 LNGRDT
+969 LSGRET
-975 EGIFRVSADVDEVNA
+975 EGIFRVPADVDEVNA
-990 LKAKIDNWELPDAST
+990 LKAKIDNWELPDAT
-1005 LTDAH
+1005 MLTDAH

-1029 DALYGPCVAAGCDY
+1029 DALYGACVAAGGDFGAC
-1043 SAATRALQRL
+1043 SRALQRL
-1053 PPLNRLCPV
+1053 PPLNRL
-1062 LSVPP
+1062 
-1067 APESVPPAP
+1067 
-1076 VSVPPAPVSVPPAPV
+1076 
-1091 SVPPAPVSVPPAPVS
+1091 
-1106 VPPAP
+1106 
-1111 VSVPPAPVSV
+1111 
-1121 PPAPVSVPPAP
+1121 
-1132 VSVPPAPVSVPPA
+1132 
-1145 PVSVPPAPVSVPPAP
+1145 
-1160 VSVPPAPVS
+1160 
-1169 VPPAPVS
+1169 
-1176 VPPAPVSVPSAPV
+1176 V

-1200 TTPEVVSQ
+1200 AAPEVVSQ
-1208 TKMDSANLAMVFA
+1208 TKMDSSNLAMVFA
-1221 PNCLRCTSQDPR
+1221 PNCLRCTSPDPR
-1233 VILENARKEM
+1233 VILENAHKEM

-1253 DTSHVQDLL
+1253 DTSHVRDLL

>member
-92 DPQKRRESST
+92 DPLKRRETST
-102 QTNQAAPQVPSLID
+102 QTNLAAPQVPTTLD
-116 PVSSNGNSMVAS
+116 PLNSNGNSTAS
-128 ISKLSP
+128 ASKLSP
-134 ANVKNVTIPQTS
+134 CNTKSVTITQTS

-161 DSRRG
+161 ESRRG
-166 RLSEDGTTQMCRH
+166 RLSEDGTTPLCRH

-184 SSDSSISSAQRRKQE
+184 SSDSSISSAQQRRKQE
-199 LTAAAACGA
+199 LSAVCN
-208 PVCTPQLRKRSSAAA
+208 PPICTPQLKKRSSVQ
-223 PQLDTEKWSP
+223 PPPTHGETDKWSP

-262 VESTPLTKRKLKQ
+262 VESTPLTRRKLKQ

-311 SLVSSISLATDAA
+311 SLVSSISLATEAG
-324 GARVLHSLER
+324 GARHMLSLER
-334 PHALSRH
+334 PHHLSRH
-341 ARERYSDR
+341 SRERYSDR
-349 HLDKERVSETE
+349 HLDKDRLAELDRIERY
-360 RPDRFEKQA
+360 PEKQA
-369 AYSVDKPFRQT
+369 VYSVDKPFRQT
-380 SLDLRHNTPNWHPPR
+380 SLDLRHNVANWHQPR
-395 EFTRRQVAEPERH
+395 EFTSSSISRRQQAEPERF
-408 TSSKSSVSSGS
+408 TSSKSS
-419 SKRHDHHTFMRLAS
+419 KQQQRPHEHNFMRLSS
-433 ANEQDNMAAGVL
+433 ANEADNVAA
-445 KLQLIRSIR
+445 
-454 HPIRGAPYPHFI
+454 
-466 IEYSE
+466 
-471 IRGPRDVHSLTT
+471 
-483 RGPLVVNAAS
+483 
-493 TRGLTVDNEWTPKVK
+493 
-508 AVLVG
+508 
-513 CRKEVNYKI
+513 VNYKL
-522 KCINLDPPLTE
+522 KSVNLEPALTE
-533 PNLQKHNQRLE
+533 PNVQKHNQRLE
-544 RSTAPRD
+544 RTTTRD
-551 RTKSRRHKRGGDME
+551 RTKSRRHKRAAEAE
-565 ESPLDADEDDE
+565 EGE
-576 EGSPLY
+576 EEEEGGSPLY
-582 CNWDLRGM
+582 CNWDLRGL

-599 IIQQAKL
+599 IIQQAKI
-606 SSRSRYGG
+606 SSRSRYGH
-614 GSGSDNESGSSR
+614 SDSENESGSSH

-663 PHSYAHRPADV
+663 PHTYTQRPLDV
-674 EYMNHGVAYYNTRR
+674 EYMNHGVSYYNTFVGFERDR
-688 RSAAGRGRGRG
+688 QPSPGIHRTSSVGGGNTSIGSTSASVPD
-699 AGAGAAGAEAP
+699 GAEGG

-717 AHAALHTRPPVEQD
+717 SHPRHPPLLPHMPPPEQD
-731 IEIFAKDHLNFN
+731 IEIFAKDNLNFS
-743 KGIFRKKAS
+743 KGIFRRKAS

-765 APMVGADWDKPHKKA
+765 APMVGADWDKGHKKA

-810 LHATFTN
+810 LHATFSN

-872 RDPAFADAFPE
+872 RDPAFADCFPE

-892 VSHYAGV
+892 VSHYASV

-915 RKPTTEDIDQA
+915 RKPTTDDIDQA

-931 RQSMFGNTLSEVMAL
+931 RQSMFGNTLQEVMML
-946 QKDRF
+946 QKERF

-969 LNGRDT
+969 LNGRET

-990 LKAKIDNWELPDAST
+990 LKAKIDNWELPDVST

-1029 DALYGPCVAAGCDY
+1029 DALYGACVAAGSDF
-1043 SAATRALQRL
+1043 AACTRALQRL
-1053 PPLNRLCPV
+1053 PALNRL
-1062 LSVPP
+1062 
-1067 APESVPPAP
+1067 
-1076 VSVPPAPVSVPPAPV
+1076 
-1091 SVPPAPVSVPPAPVS
+1091 
-1106 VPPAP
+1106 
-1111 VSVPPAPVSV
+1111 
-1121 PPAPVSVPPAP
+1121 
-1132 VSVPPAPVSVPPA
+1132 
-1145 PVSVPPAPVSVPPAP
+1145 
-1160 VSVPPAPVS
+1160 
-1169 VPPAPVS
+1169 
-1176 VPPAPVSVPSAPV
+1176 V

-1200 TTPEVVSQ
+1200 NAPEVVSQ

-1253 DTSHVQDLL
+1253 DTTHVHDLL

>member
-92 DPQKRRESST
+92 DPQKRRETST
-102 QTNQAAPQVPSLID
+102 QTNQAVPQVSTSID
-116 PVSSNGNSMVAS
+116 PVSSNGNSTVAS
-128 ISKLSP
+128 ASKLSP
-134 ANVKNVTIPQTS
+134 SNAKGVTVSQTS
-146 PVRTRR
+146 PVRTRKYI
-152 SHYHHRNSG
+152 HHHRNSG
-161 DSRRG
+161 ESRRG
-166 RLSEDGTTQMCRH
+166 RLSEDGTTALCRH

-184 SSDSSISSAQRRKQE
+184 SSDSSISSAQQRRKQE
-199 LTAAAACGA
+199 LNAAPCNP
-208 PVCTPQLRKRSSAAA
+208 PVCTPQVRKRGSAVPAHE
-223 PQLDTEKWSP
+223 PDKWSP

-262 VESTPLTKRKLKQ
+262 VESTPLTRRK

-296 KPQPTPFLQTSAARP
+296 KPQPQPFLQATATRP
-311 SLVSSISLATDAA
+311 SLVSSISLAAEA
-324 GARVLHSLER
+324 GGARVMHSLER
-334 PHALSRH
+334 PHQLSRH

-349 HLDKERVSETE
+349 HLDKDRLAELERM
-360 RPDRFEKQA
+360 DRYPEKQA
-369 AYSVDKPFRQT
+369 VYSVDKPFRQT
-380 SLDLRHNTPNWHPPR
+380 SLDLRHNASSNWHPPR
-395 EFTRRQVAEPERH
+395 EFTRRQQAEPERY
-408 TSSKSSVSSGS
+408 TSSKTSLSSGS
-419 SKRHDHHTFMRLAS
+419 SKHRTPPHEPHHNFMRLSS
-433 ANEQDNMAAGVL
+433 ANEQDSVAA
-445 KLQLIRSIR
+445 
-454 HPIRGAPYPHFI
+454 
-466 IEYSE
+466 
-471 IRGPRDVHSLTT
+471 
-483 RGPLVVNAAS
+483 
-493 TRGLTVDNEWTPKVK
+493 
-508 AVLVG
+508 
-513 CRKEVNYKI
+513 VNYKM
-522 KCINLDPPLTE
+522 KCVNLEPPLTE
-533 PNLQKHNQRLE
+533 PNVQKHNQRLD
-544 RSTAPRD
+544 RTSTPKD
-551 RTKSRRHKRGGDME
+551 RTKSRRHKKPVEME
-565 ESPLDADEDDE
+565 DPAVDGEEDDE
-576 EGSPLY
+576 DGGGSPLY

-614 GSGSDNESGSSR
+614 ESGSDNESGSSR

-674 EYMNHGVAYYNTRR
+674 EYMNHGVSYYNTFVGFDRQPSPGIHR
-688 RSAAGRGRGRG
+688 TSSLGGGASASATAGASAAAGAT
-699 AGAGAAGAEAP
+699 AGAGAAAAAG

-717 AHAALHTRPPVEQD
+717 SHAHAHFVRPPPEQD
-731 IEIFAKDHLNFN
+731 IEIFAKDNLNFN
-743 KGIFRKKAS
+743 KGIFRRKAS

-765 APMVGADWDKPHKKA
+765 APMVGADWDKAHKKA

-810 LHATFTN
+810 LHATFAN

-860 FQPALTNYVNRH
+860 FQPALNNYVNRH

-883 VGKWPIHVQ
+883 SFFKVGKWPIHVQ

-906 IGFGGKRQP
+906 IGFGGKKQP
-915 RKPTTEDIDQA
+915 RKPSTEDIDQA

-946 QKDRF
+946 QKERF

-969 LNGRDT
+969 LNGRET

-990 LKAKIDNWELPDAST
+990 LKAKIDSWELPDAST

-1029 DALYGPCVAAGCDY
+1029 DALYAACVAAGGDVQAC
-1043 SAATRALQRL
+1043 SRALQRL
-1053 PPLNRLCPV
+1053 PPLNRL
-1062 LSVPP
+1062 
-1067 APESVPPAP
+1067 
-1076 VSVPPAPVSVPPAPV
+1076 
-1091 SVPPAPVSVPPAPVS
+1091 
-1106 VPPAP
+1106 
-1111 VSVPPAPVSV
+1111 
-1121 PPAPVSVPPAP
+1121 
-1132 VSVPPAPVSVPPA
+1132 
-1145 PVSVPPAPVSVPPAP
+1145 
-1160 VSVPPAPVS
+1160 
-1169 VPPAPVS
+1169 
-1176 VPPAPVSVPSAPV
+1176 V

-1200 TTPEVVSQ
+1200 TAPEVVSQ

-1243 TFLKTLITNL
+1243 TFLKTLISNL
-1253 DTSHVQDLL
+1253 DTSHVRDLV

>member
-63 ASTQTT
+63 ATTQTT

-92 DPQKRRESST
+92 DPQKRRETST
-102 QTNQAAPQVPSLID
+102 QTNQAAPQVPSLLD
-116 PVSSNGNSMVAS
+116 PISSNGNSTAAS
-128 ISKLSP
+128 VSKLSP
-134 ANVKNVTIPQTS
+134 SNAKNITITQTS

-161 DSRRG
+161 ESRRG
-166 RLSEDGTTQMCRH
+166 RLSEDGSTGLCRH

-184 SSDSSISSAQRRKQE
+184 SSDSSISSAQQRRKQE
-199 LTAAAACGA
+199 LTAVACSV
-208 PVCTPQLRKRSSAAA
+208 PVCTPQLRKRGGVTQ
-223 PQLDTEKWSP
+223 PHDPEKWSP

-262 VESTPLTKRKLKQ
+262 VESTPLTRRKLKQ
-275 QSAGGSSCE
+275 QSAGGSSCD

-296 KPQPTPFLQTSAARP
+296 KPQPTPFLQPTAARP
-311 SLVSSISLATDAA
+311 SLVSSISLATEAA
-324 GARVLHSLER
+324 GTRLMHSLER
-334 PHALSRH
+334 PHQLSRH
-341 ARERYSDR
+341 ARERFSDR
-349 HLDKERVSETE
+349 HLDKDRLVELERM
-360 RPDRFEKQA
+360 DRYPEKQA
-369 AYSVDKPFRQT
+369 VYSVDKPFRQT
-380 SLDLRHNTPNWHPPR
+380 SLDLRHNAVSSNWHQPR
-395 EFTRRQVAEPERH
+395 EFTRRQQAEPERY
-408 TSSKSSVSSGS
+408 TSSKTSVSSGS
-419 SKRHDHHTFMRLAS
+419 SKHRTPPHEPHHNFMRLSS
-433 ANEQDNMAAGVL
+433 ANEQDNIAA
-445 KLQLIRSIR
+445 
-454 HPIRGAPYPHFI
+454 
-466 IEYSE
+466 
-471 IRGPRDVHSLTT
+471 
-483 RGPLVVNAAS
+483 
-493 TRGLTVDNEWTPKVK
+493 
-508 AVLVG
+508 
-513 CRKEVNYKI
+513 VNYKM
-522 KCINLDPPLTE
+522 KCVSLEPPLTE
-533 PNLQKHNQRLE
+533 PNVQKHNQRFE
-544 RSTAPRD
+544 RTEKATAIRD
-551 RTKSRRHKRGGDME
+551 RTKSRRHKRPVEMDETQMDGE
-565 ESPLDADEDDE
+565 DEDEDGG
-576 EGSPLY
+576 GSPLY

-606 SSRSRYGG
+606 SSRGRYAAGA
-614 GSGSDNESGSSR
+614 GSESDGSSGSSR
-626 SRSGSESRSLSG
+626 SGSRSRSLSG

-663 PHSYAHRPADV
+663 PHAYRTDA
-674 EYMNHGVAYYNTRR
+674 EYMNHGVAYYNTFVGFDRDR
-688 RSAAGRGRGRG
+688 QPSPGIHRTSSLGGGGSGPG
-699 AGAGAAGAEAP
+699 AGGAADGAGGGATSG

-717 AHAALHTRPPVEQD
+717 SHAPPHAHAHQHAHVPAEQD
-731 IEIFAKDHLNFN
+731 IEIFAKDNLNFN
-743 KGIFRKKAS
+743 KGIFRRKAS

-765 APMVGADWDKPHKKA
+765 APMVGADWDKAHKKA

-915 RKPTTEDIDQA
+915 RKPSTEDIDQA

-931 RQSMFGNTLSEVMAL
+931 RQSMFGNTLAEVMAL
-946 QKDRF
+946 QKERF

-969 LNGRDT
+969 LNGRET

-990 LKAKIDNWELPDAST
+990 LKAKIDNWELPDATT

-1029 DALYGPCVAAGCDY
+1029 DALYGACVAAGSDF
-1043 SAATRALQRL
+1043 AACSRALQRL
-1053 PPLNRLCPV
+1053 PALNRL
-1062 LSVPP
+1062 
-1067 APESVPPAP
+1067 
-1076 VSVPPAPVSVPPAPV
+1076 
-1091 SVPPAPVSVPPAPVS
+1091 
-1106 VPPAP
+1106 
-1111 VSVPPAPVSV
+1111 
-1121 PPAPVSVPPAP
+1121 
-1132 VSVPPAPVSVPPA
+1132 
-1145 PVSVPPAPVSVPPAP
+1145 
-1160 VSVPPAPVS
+1160 
-1169 VPPAPVS
+1169 
-1176 VPPAPVSVPSAPV
+1176 V

-1200 TTPEVVSQ
+1200 TAPEVVSQ

-1243 TFLKTLITNL
+1243 TFLKTLITGL
-1253 DTSHVQDLL
+1253 DTSHVQELL

>member
-92 DPQKRRESST
+92 DPEKRRETST
-102 QTNQAAPQVPSLID
+102 QTNLAAPQVPSTLD
-116 PVSSNGNSMVAS
+116 PINSNGNTTAS
-128 ISKLSP
+128 VSKLSP
-134 ANVKNVTIPQTS
+134 SNTKNITITQTS

-152 SHYHHRNSG
+152 THYHHRNSG
-161 DSRRG
+161 ESRRG
-166 RLSEDGTTQMCRH
+166 RLSEDGSTALCRH

-184 SSDSSISSAQRRKQE
+184 SSDSSISSAQQRRKQE
-199 LTAAAACGA
+199 LAACN
-208 PVCTPQLRKRSSAAA
+208 PPICTPQLKKRSSVQ
-223 PQLDTEKWSP
+223 PPPTHDSEKWSP

-262 VESTPLTKRKLKQ
+262 VESTPLTRRK

-296 KPQPTPFLQTSAARP
+296 KPQSTAFLQTSAARP
-311 SLVSSISLATDAA
+311 SLVSSISLATEAA
-324 GARVLHSLER
+324 GARHMLSLER
-334 PHALSRH
+334 PHHLSRH
-341 ARERYSDR
+341 SRERYSDR
-349 HLDKERVSETE
+349 HLDKDRLAELDRIERY
-360 RPDRFEKQA
+360 PEKQA
-369 AYSVDKPFRQT
+369 VYSVDKPFRQT
-380 SLDLRHNTPNWHPPR
+380 SLDLRHNASNWHTPR
-395 EFTRRQVAEPERH
+395 EFTRYQQSVDMRQQAEPERY
-408 TSSKSSVSSGS
+408 TSSKTSASSGS
-419 SKRHDHHTFMRLAS
+419 SKHRTPPHEPHQPHVPHVPHQPHQPHHNFMRLSS
-433 ANEQDNMAAGVL
+433 ANEADNIAA
-445 KLQLIRSIR
+445 
-454 HPIRGAPYPHFI
+454 
-466 IEYSE
+466 
-471 IRGPRDVHSLTT
+471 
-483 RGPLVVNAAS
+483 
-493 TRGLTVDNEWTPKVK
+493 
-508 AVLVG
+508 
-513 CRKEVNYKI
+513 VNYKM
-522 KCINLDPPLTE
+522 KCVNLEPSLTE
-533 PNLQKHNQRLE
+533 PNVQKHNQRLE
-544 RSTAPRD
+544 RTTPRD
-551 RTKSRRHKRGGDME
+551 RTKSRRHRRPVEPDDQGE
-565 ESPLDADEDDE
+565 DE
-576 EGSPLY
+576 EEEDGGGSPLY

-606 SSRSRYGG
+606 SSRSRYAGH
-614 GSGSDNESGSSR
+614 SDSDNESGSSH

-663 PHSYAHRPADV
+663 PHTYAHRPTDA
-674 EYMNHGVAYYNTRR
+674 EYMNHGVAYYNTFVGFDRQPSPGIHR
-688 RSAAGRGRGRG
+688 TSSVGGGASATERAD
-699 AGAGAAGAEAP
+699 AADGAAGHGATASEG

-717 AHAALHTRPPVEQD
+717 AHPRPLVPHLPHMPPPEQD
-731 IEIFAKDHLNFN
+731 IEIFAKDNLNFN
-743 KGIFRKKAS
+743 KGIFRRKAS
-752 VRDMLSWTSSSIS
+752 VRDMLSWTSSSIN
-765 APMVGADWDKPHKKA
+765 APMVGAAWDKGHKKA
-780 AIDLFRLVQIYMG
+780 ATDLFRLVQIYMG

-872 RDPAFADAFPE
+872 RDPAFADCFPE

-892 VSHYAGV
+892 VSHYASV

-931 RQSMFGNTLSEVMAL
+931 RQSMFGNTLAEVMML
-946 QKDRF
+946 QKERF

-969 LNGRDT
+969 LNGRET

-990 LKAKIDNWELPDAST
+990 LKAKIDNWELPDASM

-1029 DALYGPCVAAGCDY
+1029 DALYGACVAAGSDF
-1043 SAATRALQRL
+1043 AACTRALQRL
-1053 PPLNRLCPV
+1053 PALNRL
-1062 LSVPP
+1062 
-1067 APESVPPAP
+1067 
-1076 VSVPPAPVSVPPAPV
+1076 
-1091 SVPPAPVSVPPAPVS
+1091 
-1106 VPPAP
+1106 
-1111 VSVPPAPVSV
+1111 
-1121 PPAPVSVPPAP
+1121 
-1132 VSVPPAPVSVPPA
+1132 
-1145 PVSVPPAPVSVPPAP
+1145 
-1160 VSVPPAPVS
+1160 
-1169 VPPAPVS
+1169 
-1176 VPPAPVSVPSAPV
+1176 V

-1200 TTPEVVSQ
+1200 TAPEVVSQ

-1221 PNCLRCTSQDPR
+1221 PNCLRCTSTDPR

-1243 TFLKTLITNL
+1243 TFMKTLITNL

>member
-92 DPQKRRESST
+92 DPQKRRETST
-102 QTNQAAPQVPSLID
+102 QTNQAAPQAPSAID
-116 PVSSNGNSMVAS
+116 PVSSNGNSTVAS
-128 ISKLSP
+128 ASKLSP
-134 ANVKNVTIPQTS
+134 SNAKSISLTQTS

-161 DSRRG
+161 EGRRG
-166 RLSEDGTTQMCRH
+166 RLSEDGTTQLCRH

-184 SSDSSISSAQRRKQE
+184 SSDSSISSAQHRRKQE
-199 LTAAAACGA
+199 MNAAASNPN
-208 PVCTPQLRKRSSAAA
+208 PVCTPQLRKRSSAV
-223 PQLDTEKWSP
+223 PTHESEKWSP

-262 VESTPLTKRKLKQ
+262 VESTPLTRRKLKQ
-275 QSAGGSSCE
+275 QSGGGSSCE

-296 KPQPTPFLQTSAARP
+296 KPQPTPYLQTTAARP

-324 GARVLHSLER
+324 GGGARVMHSLER
-334 PHALSRH
+334 PHQLSRH

-349 HLDKERVSETE
+349 HLDKDRLAELERM
-360 RPDRFEKQA
+360 DRYPEKQA
-369 AYSVDKPFRQT
+369 VYSVDKPFRQT
-380 SLDLRHNTPNWHPPR
+380 SLDLRHNAASSNWHPPR
-395 EFTRRQVAEPERH
+395 EFTRRQQAEPERCS
-408 TSSKSSVSSGS
+408 SSKTSVSSGS
-419 SKRHDHHTFMRLAS
+419 SKHRTPPHDTHHNFMRLSS
-433 ANEQDNMAAGVL
+433 ANEQDNVAA
-445 KLQLIRSIR
+445 
-454 HPIRGAPYPHFI
+454 
-466 IEYSE
+466 
-471 IRGPRDVHSLTT
+471 
-483 RGPLVVNAAS
+483 
-493 TRGLTVDNEWTPKVK
+493 
-508 AVLVG
+508 
-513 CRKEVNYKI
+513 VNYKM
-522 KCINLDPPLTE
+522 KCVSLDPPLTE
-533 PNLQKHNQRLE
+533 PNVQKHNQRLE
-544 RSTAPRD
+544 RTTTPKD
-551 RTKSRRHKRGGDME
+551 RTKSRRHKRPVEVE
-565 ESPLDADEDDE
+565 EQPADGEEEDE
-576 EGSPLY
+576 EGRSSPLY
-582 CNWDLRGM
+582 SNWDLRGM

-599 IIQQAKL
+599 ILQQAKL
-606 SSRSRYGG
+606 SSRGRYD
-614 GSGSDNESGSSR
+614 GSGSDNESGSSRSR

-663 PHSYAHRPADV
+663 PHSYGHRPQDV
-674 EYMNHGVAYYNTRR
+674 EYMNHGVAYYNTFVGFDRDR
-688 RSAAGRGRGRG
+688 QASPGIHRTSSLGGGGGGGGGGAGRG
-699 AGAGAAGAEAP
+699 AGAAP
-710 ALYSPVR
+710 PSEPPQLYSPLPALR
-717 AHAALHTRPPVEQD
+717 AVVPGSLLLEQD
-731 IEIFAKDHLNFN
+731 IENFAKDNLNFN
-743 KGIFRKKAS
+743 KGIFRRKAS

-765 APMVGADWDKPHKKA
+765 APMVGADWDKAHKKA

-810 LHATFTN
+810 LHATFAN

-892 VSHYAGV
+892 VSYYAGV

-946 QKDRF
+946 QKERF

-956 PWVQVALSQQVLA
+956 PWVQTALSQQVLA

-1029 DALYGPCVAAGCDY
+1029 DALYGACIAAGGDF
-1043 SAATRALQRL
+1043 AACTRAIQRL
-1053 PPLNRLCPV
+1053 PAINRL
-1062 LSVPP
+1062 
-1067 APESVPPAP
+1067 
-1076 VSVPPAPVSVPPAPV
+1076 
-1091 SVPPAPVSVPPAPVS
+1091 
-1106 VPPAP
+1106 
-1111 VSVPPAPVSV
+1111 
-1121 PPAPVSVPPAP
+1121 
-1132 VSVPPAPVSVPPA
+1132 
-1145 PVSVPPAPVSVPPAP
+1145 
-1160 VSVPPAPVS
+1160 
-1169 VPPAPVS
+1169 
-1176 VPPAPVSVPSAPV
+1176 V

-1200 TTPEVVSQ
+1200 TAPEVVSQ

-1221 PNCLRCTSQDPR
+1221 PNCLRCMSSDPR
-1233 VILENARKEM
+1233 IILENARKEM

>member
-92 DPQKRRESST
+92 DPQKRRETST
-102 QTNQAAPQVPSLID
+102 QTNQAVPQVSTSID
-116 PVSSNGNSMVAS
+116 PVSSNGNSTVAS
-128 ISKLSP
+128 ASKLSP
-134 ANVKNVTIPQTS
+134 SNAKGVTVSQTS
-146 PVRTRR
+146 PVRTRK
-152 SHYHHRNSG
+152 YIHHHSG
-161 DSRRG
+161 ESRRG
-166 RLSEDGTTQMCRH
+166 RLSEDGTTALCRH

-184 SSDSSISSAQRRKQE
+184 SSDSSISSAQQRRKQE
-199 LTAAAACGA
+199 LNAAPCNP
-208 PVCTPQLRKRSSAAA
+208 PVCTPQVRKRGSAVPAHE
-223 PQLDTEKWSP
+223 PDKWSP

-262 VESTPLTKRKLKQ
+262 VESTPLTRRKLKQ

-296 KPQPTPFLQTSAARP
+296 KPQPQPFLQATATRP
-311 SLVSSISLATDAA
+311 SLVSSISLAAEA
-324 GARVLHSLER
+324 GGARVMHSLER
-334 PHALSRH
+334 PHQLSRH

-349 HLDKERVSETE
+349 HLDKDRLAELERM
-360 RPDRFEKQA
+360 DRYPEKQA
-369 AYSVDKPFRQT
+369 VYSVDKPFRQT
-380 SLDLRHNTPNWHPPR
+380 SLDLRHNASSNWHPPR
-395 EFTRRQVAEPERH
+395 EFTRRQQAEPERY
-408 TSSKSSVSSGS
+408 TSSKTSLSSGS
-419 SKRHDHHTFMRLAS
+419 SKHRTPPHEPHHNFMRLSS
-433 ANEQDNMAAGVL
+433 ANEQDSVAA
-445 KLQLIRSIR
+445 
-454 HPIRGAPYPHFI
+454 
-466 IEYSE
+466 
-471 IRGPRDVHSLTT
+471 
-483 RGPLVVNAAS
+483 
-493 TRGLTVDNEWTPKVK
+493 
-508 AVLVG
+508 
-513 CRKEVNYKI
+513 VNYKM
-522 KCINLDPPLTE
+522 KCVNLEPPLTE
-533 PNLQKHNQRLE
+533 PNVQKHNQRLD
-544 RSTAPRD
+544 RTSTPKD
-551 RTKSRRHKRGGDME
+551 RTKSRRHKKPVEME
-565 ESPLDADEDDE
+565 DPAVDGEEDDE
-576 EGSPLY
+576 DGGGSPLY

-614 GSGSDNESGSSR
+614 ESGSDNESGSSR

-674 EYMNHGVAYYNTRR
+674 EYMNHGVSYYNTFVGFDRQPSPGIHR
-688 RSAAGRGRGRG
+688 TSSLGGGASASATAGASAAAGAT
-699 AGAGAAGAEAP
+699 AGAGAAAAAG

-717 AHAALHTRPPVEQD
+717 SHAHAHFVRPPPEQD
-731 IEIFAKDHLNFN
+731 IEIFAKDNLNFN
-743 KGIFRKKAS
+743 KGIFRRKAS

-765 APMVGADWDKPHKKA
+765 APMVGADWDKAHKKA

-810 LHATFTN
+810 LHATFAN

-860 FQPALTNYVNRH
+860 FQPALNNYVNRH

-883 VGKWPIHVQ
+883 SFFKVGKWPIHVQ

-906 IGFGGKRQP
+906 IGFGGKKQP
-915 RKPTTEDIDQA
+915 RKPSTEDIDQA

-946 QKDRF
+946 QKERF

-969 LNGRDT
+969 LNGRET

-990 LKAKIDNWELPDAST
+990 LKAKIDSWELPDAST

-1029 DALYGPCVAAGCDY
+1029 DALYAACVAAGGDVQAC
-1043 SAATRALQRL
+1043 SRALQRL
-1053 PPLNRLCPV
+1053 PPLNRL
-1062 LSVPP
+1062 
-1067 APESVPPAP
+1067 
-1076 VSVPPAPVSVPPAPV
+1076 
-1091 SVPPAPVSVPPAPVS
+1091 
-1106 VPPAP
+1106 
-1111 VSVPPAPVSV
+1111 
-1121 PPAPVSVPPAP
+1121 
-1132 VSVPPAPVSVPPA
+1132 
-1145 PVSVPPAPVSVPPAP
+1145 
-1160 VSVPPAPVS
+1160 
-1169 VPPAPVS
+1169 
-1176 VPPAPVSVPSAPV
+1176 V

-1200 TTPEVVSQ
+1200 TAPEVVSQ

-1243 TFLKTLITNL
+1243 TFLKTLISNL
-1253 DTSHVQDLL
+1253 DTSHVRDLV

>member
-92 DPQKRRESST
+92 DPQKRRETST
-102 QTNQAAPQVPSLID
+102 QTTQSAPQTSLIE
-116 PVSSNGNSMVAS
+116 PTSSNGNSTSATA
-128 ISKLSP
+128 SKLSP
-134 ANVKNVTIPQTS
+134 GNLKIVTQTS

-152 SHYHHRNSG
+152 THYHHRNSG
-161 DSRRG
+161 ESRRG
-166 RLSEDGTTQMCRH
+166 RLSEDGTSQICRH

-184 SSDSSISSAQRRKQE
+184 SSDSSISSAQQRRKQE
-199 LTAAAACGA
+199 LNAAACN
-208 PVCTPQLRKRSSAAA
+208 PPICTPQLRKRSSATPAHE
-223 PQLDTEKWSP
+223 PEKWSQ

-262 VESTPLTKRKLKQ
+262 VESTPLTRRKLKQ
-275 QSAGGSSCE
+275 QSGGGSSCD

-296 KPQPTPFLQTSAARP
+296 KPQPTPFLQTTSARP
-311 SLVSSISLATDAA
+311 SLVSSISLATEAA
-324 GARVLHSLER
+324 GGASRVLHSLER
-334 PHALSRH
+334 PHHLSRH
-341 ARERYSDR
+341 SRERYSDR
-349 HLDKERVSETE
+349 HLDKDRLAELERM
-360 RPDRFEKQA
+360 DRYPEKQA
-369 AYSVDKPFRQT
+369 VYSVDKPFRQT
-380 SLDLRHNTPNWHPPR
+380 SLDLRHNPAANWNPSR
-395 EFTRRQVAEPERH
+395 EFTRRQQAEPERY
-408 TSSKSSVSSGS
+408 TSSKTSVSSGGS
-419 SKRHDHHTFMRLAS
+419 SKHRSHEPHHNYMRLSS
-433 ANEQDNMAAGVL
+433 ANEQDNIAA
-445 KLQLIRSIR
+445 
-454 HPIRGAPYPHFI
+454 
-466 IEYSE
+466 
-471 IRGPRDVHSLTT
+471 
-483 RGPLVVNAAS
+483 
-493 TRGLTVDNEWTPKVK
+493 
-508 AVLVG
+508 
-513 CRKEVNYKI
+513 VNYKM
-522 KCINLDPPLTE
+522 KCVSLEPPLTE
-533 PNLQKHNQRLE
+533 PNVQKHNQRME
-544 RSTAPRD
+544 RTSTPSSK
-551 RTKSRRHKRGGDME
+551 RTKTRRHKRPVEVE
-565 ESPLDADEDDE
+565 EPGLDGEDE
-576 EGSPLY
+576 EDEGGSPLY

-606 SSRSRYGG
+606 SSRGRYG
-614 GSGSDNESGSSR
+614 GSGSDNESNSSR

-663 PHSYAHRPADV
+663 PHTYAHRPADV
-674 EYMNHGVAYYNTRR
+674 EYMNHGVSYYNTFVGFDRDR
-688 RSAAGRGRGRG
+688 QTSPGIHRTSSLGGGATVPVDPPAG
-699 AGAGAAGAEAP
+699 AP

-717 AHAALHTRPPVEQD
+717 AHPHPRPSVPPEQD
-731 IEIFAKDHLNFN
+731 IEIFAKDNLNFN
-743 KGIFRKKAS
+743 KGIFRRKAS

-765 APMVGADWDKPHKKA
+765 APMVGADWDKAHKKA

-810 LHATFTN
+810 LHATFAN

-906 IGFGGKRQP
+906 ISFAGKRQP

-931 RQSMFGNTLSEVMAL
+931 RQSMFGNTLSEVMTL
-946 QKDRF
+946 QKERF

-956 PWVQVALSQQVLA
+956 PWVQVALSQQVLS
-969 LNGRDT
+969 LNGRET

-1029 DALYGPCVAAGCDY
+1029 DVLYGSCVAAGTDFIAC
-1043 SAATRALQRL
+1043 TRVLHRL
-1053 PPLNRLCPV
+1053 PPLNRL
-1062 LSVPP
+1062 
-1067 APESVPPAP
+1067 
-1076 VSVPPAPVSVPPAPV
+1076 
-1091 SVPPAPVSVPPAPVS
+1091 
-1106 VPPAP
+1106 
-1111 VSVPPAPVSV
+1111 
-1121 PPAPVSVPPAP
+1121 
-1132 VSVPPAPVSVPPA
+1132 
-1145 PVSVPPAPVSVPPAP
+1145 
-1160 VSVPPAPVS
+1160 
-1169 VPPAPVS
+1169 
-1176 VPPAPVSVPSAPV
+1176 V

-1200 TTPEVVSQ
+1200 TAPEVVSQ

-1253 DTSHVQDLL
+1253 DTSHVQDML

>member
-1 MSSERVEW
+1 MASERVEW

-92 DPQKRRESST
+92 DPQKRRETST
-102 QTNQAAPQVPSLID
+102 QTNLAVPQLTSTID
-116 PVSSNGNSMVAS
+116 PINSNGNSLAS
-128 ISKLSP
+128 ISKISP
-134 ANVKNVTIPQTS
+134 SNTKNVTIMQTS

-161 DSRRG
+161 ESRRT
-166 RLSEDGTTQMCRH
+166 RLSEDGAVVCRH

-184 SSDSSISSAQRRKQE
+184 SSDSSISSAQQRRKQE
-199 LTAAAACGA
+199 LSAACN
-208 PVCTPQLRKRSSAAA
+208 PPICTPQLKKRSSVQ
-223 PQLDTEKWSP
+223 PTQTHES
-233 HSGLNRSGSFISPR
+233 LNRSGSFISPR

-262 VESTPLTKRKLKQ
+262 VESTPLTRRKLKQ
-275 QSAGGSSCE
+275 PSGGGSSCE

-311 SLVSSISLATDAA
+311 SLVSSISLATEAA
-324 GARVLHSLER
+324 STRHMLSLER
-334 PHALSRH
+334 PHHLSRH
-341 ARERYSDR
+341 SRERYSDR
-349 HLDKERVSETE
+349 HLDKDRLAEIDRIERY
-360 RPDRFEKQA
+360 PEKQA
-369 AYSVDKPFRQT
+369 VYSVDKPFRQT
-380 SLDLRHNTPNWHPPR
+380 SLDLRHNVASNWHQPR
-395 EFTRRQVAEPERH
+395 EYTRRQQAEPERI
-408 TSSKSSVSSGS
+408 TSSKTSVSSGS
-419 SKRHDHHTFMRLAS
+419 SKHRAPHEAALVAAQHATRLAG
-433 ANEQDNMAAGVL
+433 ANDADNVAA
-445 KLQLIRSIR
+445 
-454 HPIRGAPYPHFI
+454 
-466 IEYSE
+466 
-471 IRGPRDVHSLTT
+471 
-483 RGPLVVNAAS
+483 
-493 TRGLTVDNEWTPKVK
+493 
-508 AVLVG
+508 
-513 CRKEVNYKI
+513 VNYKL
-522 KCINLDPPLTE
+522 KSINLEPSLTE
-533 PNLQKHNQRLE
+533 PNVQRHNQRLE
-544 RSTAPRD
+544 RTAPRD
-551 RTKSRRHKRGGDME
+551 RTKSRRHKRPVEPE
-565 ESPLDADEDDE
+565 ELEDECEDEDG
-576 EGSPLY
+576 GSPLY

-599 IIQQAKL
+599 IIQQAKI
-606 SSRSRYGG
+606 SSRGRYVH
-614 GSGSDNESGSSR
+614 GSDSENESNSSR

-663 PHSYAHRPADV
+663 PHAYATRPPDV
-674 EYMNHGVAYYNTRR
+674 EYVNHGVSYYNTFVGFERDR
-688 RSAAGRGRGRG
+688 QPSPSIHRTSSVGG
-699 AGAGAAGAEAP
+699 AGEGAEGGP
-710 ALYSPVR
+710 LYSPVR
-717 AHAALHTRPPVEQD
+717 SHAPLAPRPHVHAPSFPHMPPAPPEQD
-731 IEIFAKDHLNFN
+731 IEIFAKDNLNFN
-743 KGIFRKKAS
+743 KGIFRRKAS

-765 APMVGADWDKPHKKA
+765 APMVGADWDKGHKKA

-817 EKLRDELYVQLCRQT
+817 EKLRDELYVQLCRQS

-872 RDPAFADAFPE
+872 RDPAFADCFPE

-892 VSHYAGV
+892 VSHYASV

-931 RQSMFGNTLSEVMAL
+931 RQSMFGNTLQEVMTL
-946 QKDRF
+946 QKERF

-969 LNGRDT
+969 LNGKET

-990 LKAKIDNWELPDAST
+990 LKAKIDNWELPDASM

-1029 DALYGPCVAAGCDY
+1029 DALYAACVAAGQDVPAC
-1043 SAATRALQRL
+1043 TRALQRL
-1053 PPLNRLCPV
+1053 PPLNRL
-1062 LSVPP
+1062 
-1067 APESVPPAP
+1067 
-1076 VSVPPAPVSVPPAPV
+1076 
-1091 SVPPAPVSVPPAPVS
+1091 
-1106 VPPAP
+1106 
-1111 VSVPPAPVSV
+1111 
-1121 PPAPVSVPPAP
+1121 
-1132 VSVPPAPVSVPPA
+1132 
-1145 PVSVPPAPVSVPPAP
+1145 
-1160 VSVPPAPVS
+1160 
-1169 VPPAPVS
+1169 
-1176 VPPAPVSVPSAPV
+1176 V

-1200 TTPEVVSQ
+1200 TAPEVVSQ

-1221 PNCLRCTSQDPR
+1221 PNCLRCTSHDPR

-1253 DTSHVQDLL
+1253 DTSHVRDLL

>member
-1 MSSERVEW
+1 MSSDRVEW

-92 DPQKRRESST
+92 DPQKRRETST
-102 QTNQAAPQVPSLID
+102 QTNQAAPQVQPYVPPLID
-116 PVSSNGNSMVAS
+116 PISSNGNSTMAS
-128 ISKLSP
+128 VSKLSP
-134 ANVKNVTIPQTS
+134 GNAKSITITQTS

-161 DSRRG
+161 ESRRG
-166 RLSEDGTTQMCRH
+166 RLSEDGTTPLCRH

-184 SSDSSISSAQRRKQE
+184 SSDSSISSAQQRRKQE
-199 LTAAAACGA
+199 LSAAACNV
-208 PVCTPQLRKRSSAAA
+208 PICTPQLRKRSSAAQ
-223 PQLDTEKWSP
+223 PHEGEKWSP

-262 VESTPLTKRKLKQ
+262 VESTPLTRRK
-275 QSAGGSSCE
+275 SAGGSSCE
-284 SASPQSPSSPLQ
+284 SASPQSPGSPLQ
-296 KPQPTPFLQTSAARP
+296 KPQPTPFLQTTAARP
-311 SLVSSISLATDAA
+311 SLVSSISLATEAA

-334 PHALSRH
+334 PHQLSRH
-341 ARERYSDR
+341 SRERYSDR
-349 HLDKERVSETE
+349 HLDKDRLAELDRIERY
-360 RPDRFEKQA
+360 PEKQA
-369 AYSVDKPFRQT
+369 VYSVDKPFRQT
-380 SLDLRHNTPNWHPPR
+380 SLDLRHNASSWHQPR
-395 EFTRRQVAEPERH
+395 EFTRRQQAEPERY
-408 TSSKSSVSSGS
+408 TSSKTSVSSGS
-419 SKRHDHHTFMRLAS
+419 SKHRTPPHEPHHNFMRLSS
-433 ANEQDNMAAGVL
+433 ANEQDNIAA
-445 KLQLIRSIR
+445 
-454 HPIRGAPYPHFI
+454 
-466 IEYSE
+466 
-471 IRGPRDVHSLTT
+471 
-483 RGPLVVNAAS
+483 
-493 TRGLTVDNEWTPKVK
+493 
-508 AVLVG
+508 
-513 CRKEVNYKI
+513 VNYKM
-522 KCINLDPPLTE
+522 KCVNLEPPLTE
-533 PNLQKHNQRLE
+533 PNVQKHNQRLE
-544 RSTAPRD
+544 RTSTPRD
-551 RTKSRRHKRGGDME
+551 RTKSRRHRRAAEAE
-565 ESPLDADEDDE
+565 EPEGEDEDE
-576 EGSPLY
+576 EGGGSPLY

-606 SSRSRYGG
+606 SSKGRGRYGG
-614 GSGSDNESGSSR
+614 GSSDNESGSSR
-626 SRSGSESRSLSG
+626 SHSRSGSESRSLSG

-663 PHSYAHRPADV
+663 PHSYAHRPPDA
-674 EYMNHGVAYYNTRR
+674 EYMNHGVSYYNTFVGFDRDR
-688 RSAAGRGRGRG
+688 QPSPGIHRTSSLGGGGCAGG
-699 AGAGAAGAEAP
+699 AAGAAGDA

-717 AHAALHTRPPVEQD
+717 AHAPHLPHPPPEQD
-731 IEIFAKDHLNFN
+731 IEIFAKDNLNFN
-743 KGIFRKKAS
+743 KGIFRRKAS

-765 APMVGADWDKPHKKA
+765 APMVGADWDKAHKKA

-872 RDPAFADAFPE
+872 RDPAFADCFPE

-892 VSHYAGV
+892 VSHYASV

-915 RKPTTEDIDQA
+915 RKPSTEDIDQA

-931 RQSMFGNTLSEVMAL
+931 RQSMFGNTLSEVMTL
-946 QKDRF
+946 QKERF

-969 LNGRDT
+969 LNGRET

-1029 DALYGPCVAAGCDY
+1029 DALYGACVAAGGDF
-1043 SAATRALQRL
+1043 AAAARALQRL
-1053 PPLNRLCPV
+1053 PAINRL
-1062 LSVPP
+1062 
-1067 APESVPPAP
+1067 
-1076 VSVPPAPVSVPPAPV
+1076 
-1091 SVPPAPVSVPPAPVS
+1091 
-1106 VPPAP
+1106 
-1111 VSVPPAPVSV
+1111 
-1121 PPAPVSVPPAP
+1121 
-1132 VSVPPAPVSVPPA
+1132 
-1145 PVSVPPAPVSVPPAP
+1145 
-1160 VSVPPAPVS
+1160 
-1169 VPPAPVS
+1169 
-1176 VPPAPVSVPSAPV
+1176 V

-1200 TTPEVVSQ
+1200 TAPEVVSQ

-1233 VILENARKEM
+1233 IILENARKEM